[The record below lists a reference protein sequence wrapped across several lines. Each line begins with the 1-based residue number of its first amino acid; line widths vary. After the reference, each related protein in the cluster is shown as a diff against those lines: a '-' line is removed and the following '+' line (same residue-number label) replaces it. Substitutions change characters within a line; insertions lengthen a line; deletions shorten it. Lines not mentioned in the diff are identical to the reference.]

1 MAGYKNFR
9 LIIGIVTA
17 LVLTFNAVILPA
29 AALEAGSVNET
40 GSVKYIEDDR
50 SALEPAESEFAEKEE
65 NTQNDSV
72 GAEEDTQD
80 DKKENIPQEGE
91 SGQEADAPSENAGD
105 AASTNQEEV
114 REDIRPDPDTRVKL
128 WGDWREAAKLPAPT
142 GDRAEDMASAAR
154 ALLGYSLRG
163 EDSGAFC
170 WNRLLAEFC
179 LDYAEVSE
187 EALPRPEEGQDWAEL
202 LESADL
208 FRRDEEAIA
217 AGTLVFLALDGQD
230 GEGRLSVGIV
240 TEIEEGVLT
249 VVMADE
255 NGMVVSQSV
264 ARNDASFVGYCLV
277 EENSGQEAD
286 APSENAGD
294 AASTNQ
300 EEVRED
306 IRPDPDTRVKL
317 WGDWREAAK
326 LPAPTGDRAEDMASA
341 ARALL
346 GYSLR
351 GEDSGAFCWN
361 RLLAEFCLDY
371 AEVSEE
377 ALPRPEEGQDWAE
390 LLESADL
397 FRRDEEAIAA
407 GTLVFLALDGQDG
420 EGRLSVGIVT
430 EIEEGVLTVVMA
442 DENGMVVSQSVAR
455 NDASFVGYC
464 SVSERSQMCEAA
476 MRALEMVDGW
486 ALVSSEEELRSA
498 LSSSEENIKI
508 KLRDRFSV
516 GNAPLEIP
524 EGKNV
529 TMDLNGKT
537 LTNNITNNSSENSEE
552 SLFKILTGATLTIE
566 DETQGI
572 EENSAAPVKT
582 TSTGNK
588 YGNTASYK
596 NGTLTYYVTE
606 SEVTDSDTGKTTETV
621 YKYEVSVPSVPQEVS
636 VGTLDGNGKGKPIF
650 WMSGDAANLIIKG
663 GKICNSSKS
672 AIYCDSS
679 NGTVQI
685 DGGYICS
692 NSVNEIGGGA
702 AISAEKPTT
711 ININGGYIYDNTSH
725 GNGGAIT
732 AKIGS
737 TIHITGGCI
746 FENTASFDS
755 PASDGETTYGFG
767 GAIYSESANVTVSGG
782 YIFSNS
788 ARTNAEGGG
797 GAIYAQGGSVVLNG
811 GYLFDNSANGG
822 YGGAVYMKD
831 GTLTVSDSAVLAG
844 NRSVKEGGIA
854 GTGTLDAGGGAVAL
868 FGSKETIR
876 GGYITG
882 NESEKTGGGLYCRE
896 LSAVTMDGGY
906 VTNNKAQNIVCEGA
920 HTNMDG
926 GGGIRLEN
934 NSKLV
939 LNDGYITGNMA
950 CSGAG
955 ICVTGKSSDA
965 LLTMNGGYICANRNQ
980 VSCGIAG
987 HQKEGAGISI
997 REAEATVRIT
1007 SGYINNN
1014 SIAQSE
1020 DWGGGGIF
1028 CTEGAYLYIDKIL
1041 ATNNHARGFGGGLA
1055 GCPTGHV
1062 FVLGGAAAVF
1072 DNRADGTQLAG
1083 AGSTKHADKDAL
1095 ADTTFMASGY
1105 SDFFCALGGQ
1115 VQKSMLGGGMEN
1127 WKGSCDGR
1135 YVNAEGMSDGWLTAY
1150 FRMGLTANPS
1160 DAHKSVAYEAA
1171 AAGKALYIN
1180 GNESYTH
1187 GGAIM
1192 CDGFMFIG
1200 DWSKQENITVGSTM
1214 DVTAKKAFG
1223 EPRSMNVTYDS
1234 GPDGA
1239 NDHEGSACLFD
1250 HNPDTKWC
1258 NTNAEQAREGIFFHT
1273 EEPVKAIQ
1281 YSLTMA
1287 NDHERNPD
1295 RVPGAWT
1302 LYGSNDNTSWTAIDK
1317 GDAGDQNTLLR
1328 AKNGEKVTFSIM
1340 HRGEY
1345 QYYKLVFDKPGEKG
1359 VQFADFELYDLTPS
1373 PMGDKQ
1379 FAFEVYQFPASY
1391 TAVTE
1396 TAISGPSEVNS
1407 NNEGYENLFDG
1418 NTGTKWYYKGA
1429 ASPAAIIFS
1438 TDHAVKVL
1446 RYSLTT
1452 ANDHTNYADRIPK
1465 AWTLYGG
1472 DSENGEWTV
1481 IAQHTE
1487 DDNCIQNAGNEREVT
1502 FDIPN
1507 PASYQYYKLVF
1518 ESSVSTEI
1526 QFSEF
1531 KLYTGEANTQEAT
1544 LVSTGH
1550 NDAAGN
1556 ITFSNRLSF
1565 DHAGTYF
1572 FGVVEKGMEGS
1583 ITSDRHWYKV
1593 AVTVGTETE
1602 NITGSNSNRITK
1614 KNTYYIKSIKVEQ
1627 FMNTEEHAGT
1637 VTEQGLQSIW
1647 GKEWDVDGLEY
1658 INHPYHLFLS
1668 DNKDETGEAGDSS
1681 NKSVAFVN
1689 VQKEKTVN
1697 VTVEKQWASYVDA
1710 NEYYTY
1716 CVTVQLFRKN
1726 IEVEAAEWEPVGEEN
1741 VLNRAGAWK
1750 HTWYELDKN
1759 YIYSVKEKEVY
1770 YFDGSGNRKVVS
1782 PQSFTTEYSTDGET
1796 WQETSDEAA
1805 LRPND
1810 SAESGIIQIRNT
1822 KKYYPMPE
1830 TGGVGSDPF
1839 TVGGLA
1845 MVVLAAVM
1853 FLLHLRRQKKQA

>member
-1 MAGYKNFR
+1 M
-9 LIIGIVTA
+9 
-17 LVLTFNAVILPA
+17 
-29 AALEAGSVNET
+29 
-40 GSVKYIEDDR
+40 
-50 SALEPAESEFAEKEE
+50 
-65 NTQNDSV
+65 
-72 GAEEDTQD
+72 
-80 DKKENIPQEGE
+80 
-91 SGQEADAPSENAGD
+91 
-105 AASTNQEEV
+105 
-114 REDIRPDPDTRVKL
+114 
-128 WGDWREAAKLPAPT
+128 
-142 GDRAEDMASAAR
+142 
-154 ALLGYSLRG
+154 RG

-217 AGTLVFLALDGQD
+217 AGTLVFLALDGQN
-230 GEGRLSVGIV
+230 GEGRLSAGIV

-264 ARNDASFVGYCLV
+264 
-277 EENSGQEAD
+277 
-286 APSENAGD
+286 P
-294 AASTNQ
+294 
-300 EEVRED
+300 
-306 IRPDPDTRVKL
+306 
-317 WGDWREAAK
+317 
-326 LPAPTGDRAEDMASA
+326 
-341 ARALL
+341 
-346 GYSLR
+346 
-351 GEDSGAFCWN
+351 
-361 RLLAEFCLDY
+361 
-371 AEVSEE
+371 
-377 ALPRPEEGQDWAE
+377 
-390 LLESADL
+390 
-397 FRRDEEAIAA
+397 
-407 GTLVFLALDGQDG
+407 
-420 EGRLSVGIVT
+420 
-430 EIEEGVLTVVMA
+430 
-442 DENGMVVSQSVAR
+442 R

-464 SVSERSQMCEAA
+464 SVSERSQMSEAA
-476 MRALEMVDGW
+476 MLTLEMVDGW
-486 ALVSSEEELRSA
+486 TLVSSEEELRSA
-498 LSSSEENIKI
+498 LSSALSSSEENIKI
-508 KLRDRFSV
+508 RLRDSFSV
-516 GNAPLEIP
+516 VNAPLEIP
-524 EGKNV
+524 AGKNV
-529 TMDLNGKT
+529 TMDLNGQT
-537 LTNNITNNSSENSEE
+537 LTNNSSGNSAE
-552 SLFKILTGATLTIE
+552 SLFKILTRATLTIE
-566 DETQGI
+566 DGTQSI
-572 EENSAAPVKT
+572 EANSVAPVIT

-596 NGTLTYYVTE
+596 NGTLTYYVTK
-606 SEVTDSDTGKTTETV
+606 SEVTDSNTGKTTETV
-621 YKYEVSVPSVPQEVS
+621 YQYQVSVPSVPQELS
-636 VGTLDGNGKGKPIF
+636 VGTLNGNGIEKSIF
-650 WMSGDAANLIIKG
+650 WMPPDATEAHLIIKG

-672 AIYCDSS
+672 AIYCNSPNS
-679 NGTVQI
+679 TVQI
-685 DGGYICS
+685 EGGYICDNS
-692 NSVNEIGGGA
+692 VSVNEDGAGA
-702 AISAEKPTT
+702 AIIARQPTT
-711 ININGGYIYDNTSH
+711 INITGGYIYNNKSRS
-725 GNGGAIT
+725 NGGAI
-732 AKIGS
+732 AAGAGS

-746 FENTASFDS
+746 FGNTASFDS
-755 PASDGETTYGFG
+755 PASDGKTTHGFG
-767 GAIYSESANVTVSGG
+767 GAIYSEGANVTVSGG

-788 ARTNAEGGG
+788 ARTNSQGGG
-797 GAIYAQGGSVVLNG
+797 GAIYAQGSSVALNG
-811 GYLFDNSANGG
+811 GYLFDNSAQGG

-831 GTLTVSDSAVLAG
+831 GTLTVSGSAVLAG

-868 FGSKETIR
+868 FDSTAMISD
-876 GGYITG
+876 GYITG
-882 NESEKTGGGLYCRE
+882 NESEKTGGGLYCRGS
-896 LSAVTMDGGY
+896 SAVTMNGGY
-906 VTNNKAQNIVCEGA
+906 VTNNKAQNLGCDA
-920 HTNMDG
+920 HVNTDG
-926 GGGIRLEN
+926 GGGIRLEDASN
-934 NSKLV
+934 LA
-939 LNDGYITGNMA
+939 LEGGYITGNMA
-950 CSGAG
+950 GSGAG
-955 ICVTGKSSDA
+955 ICVYGESSNPM
-965 LLTMNGGYICANRNQ
+965 LTVKGGYICANRNE
-980 VSCGIAG
+980 VPCGNAK
-987 HQKEGAGISI
+987 HQQEGAGISI
-997 REAEATVRIT
+997 REVGAIVQIK

-1028 CTEGAYLYIDKIL
+1028 CTEGAYLYIDMIL

-1135 YVNAEGMSDGWLTAY
+1135 YVNAEEMSGDWLTAY

-1160 DAHKSVAYEAA
+1160 DEHKSAAYKAA
-1171 AAGKALYIN
+1171 AAGQALYIN

-1192 CDGFMFIG
+1192 CDGFMFVG
-1200 DWSKQENITVGSTM
+1200 DWSNQENITVGSTM

-1223 EPRSMNVTYDS
+1223 QPQPINVTYVS

-1239 NDHEGSACLFD
+1239 NEKEGSSCLFD
-1250 HNPDTKWC
+1250 HDPKTKWC
-1258 NTNAEQAREGIFFHT
+1258 NTNPEQAREAIFFST
-1273 EEPVKAIQ
+1273 QKPVKAIQ

-1287 NDHERNPD
+1287 NDHESNPD
-1295 RVPGAWT
+1295 RVPDAWT

-1317 GDAGDQNTLLR
+1317 GDAGDKNTLLS

-1345 QYYKLVFDKPGEKG
+1345 KYYKLVFTPGADG
-1359 VQFADFELYDLTPS
+1359 VQFADFELYDLTTS
-1373 PMGDKQ
+1373 SMGDKQ

-1391 TAVTE
+1391 TAVRE
-1396 TAISGPSEVNS
+1396 TANSGPEAVNG
-1407 NNEGYENLFDG
+1407 NEGYGNLFDG
-1418 NTGTKWYYKGA
+1418 NTGTKWYYKGDG
-1429 ASPAAIIFS
+1429 SPAAIIFS
-1438 TDHAVKVL
+1438 TDHAVKAL

-1452 ANDHTNYADRIPK
+1452 ANDHTSYAERIPK

-1472 DSENGEWTV
+1472 DSENGTWTE

-1487 DDNCIQNAGNEREVT
+1487 NDNCIKNVGNEQEVT
-1502 FDIPN
+1502 FDISN
-1507 PASYQYYKLVF
+1507 PASYQYYKLDF
-1518 ESSVSTEI
+1518 EISESTEI

-1531 KLYTGEANTQEAT
+1531 KLYTGEANTQDAT

-1572 FGVVEKGMEGS
+1572 FGVVEKSMKGS

-1593 AVTVGTETE
+1593 AVTVGTKTE
-1602 NITGSNSNRITK
+1602 NISGSNSNHITQ
-1614 KNTYYIKSIKVEQ
+1614 NTHYIKSIKVEQ
-1627 FMNTEEHAGT
+1627 FMNTEGHAGT
-1637 VTEQGLQSIW
+1637 VKEQGLQPIW
-1647 GKEWDVDGLEY
+1647 GKEWNVDGLTY

-1697 VTVEKQWASYVDA
+1697 VTVQKQWASYVDP
-1710 NEYYTY
+1710 NEYNTY

-1726 IEVEAAEWEPVGEEN
+1726 IGNEAAKWEPVGEEN

-1782 PQSFTTEYSTDGET
+1782 PQSFTTEYLTDGET
-1796 WQETSDEAA
+1796 WQETSDGAA
-1805 LRPND
+1805 FQPND
-1810 SAESGIIQIRNT
+1810 SAGSGTIQIRNT

-1830 TGGVGSDPF
+1830 TGGVGSAPF

-1853 FLLHLRRQKKQA
+1853 FLIHLRRQKKQA

>member
-17 LVLTFNAVILPA
+17 LVLTFNVVILPA

-40 GSVKYIEDDR
+40 GSVEYIGDDR
-50 SALEPAESEFAEKEE
+50 SALEPAKSEFAEKEE
-65 NTQNDSV
+65 NTQNDSVGAEEDAQDDSV

-91 SGQEADAPSENAGD
+91 SGQEAGVPSENAGD
-105 AASTNQEEV
+105 AVGTDQEEA
-114 REDIRPDPDTRVKL
+114 REDIRTDPDTRVKL
-128 WGDWREAAKLPAPT
+128 WGNWREAAKLPAPT

-187 EALPRPEEGQDWAEL
+187 ETMPRPEEGQDWAEL

-230 GEGRLSVGIV
+230 GEGRLSLGIV

-249 VVMADE
+249 IVMADE
-255 NGMVVSQSV
+255 NGTVVSQSV

-300 EEVRED
+300 EEARED
-306 IRPDPDTRVKL
+306 PDPDTRVKL
-317 WGDWREAAK
+317 WGAWREAAK

-377 ALPRPEEGQDWAE
+377 TMPRPEEGQDWAE

-420 EGRLSVGIVT
+420 EGRLSLGIVT
-430 EIEEGVLTVVMA
+430 EIEEGVLTIVMA
-442 DENGMVVSQSVAR
+442 DENGTVVSQSVAR

-464 SVSERSQMCEAA
+464 PVSERSQMCEVATLA
-476 MRALEMVDGW
+476 VDGW
-486 ALVSSEEELRSA
+486 TPVSSEEGLRSA
-498 LSSSEENIKI
+498 LSSSEGNINI
-508 KLRDRFSV
+508 RLGESFSV
-516 GNAPLEIP
+516 VNAPLEIP
-524 EGKNV
+524 KDKNV

-537 LTNNITNNSSENSEE
+537 LTNNSSENSGE

-566 DETQGI
+566 DGTPGI
-572 EENSAAPVKT
+572 EENSAPPEKT

-606 SEVTDSDTGKTTETV
+606 SQVTDSNTGKTTETV
-621 YKYEVSVPSVPQEVS
+621 YKYEVSVPSVPQEES
-636 VGTLDGNGKGKPIF
+636 VGTLDGNGKEKPIF

-679 NGTVQI
+679 DSTVQI
-685 DGGYICS
+685 EGGYICG

-702 AISAEKPTT
+702 
-711 ININGGYIYDNTSH
+711 
-725 GNGGAIT
+725 
-732 AKIGS
+732 
-737 TIHITGGCI
+737 
-746 FENTASFDS
+746 
-755 PASDGETTYGFG
+755 
-767 GAIYSESANVTVSGG
+767 IYSEGADVTVSGG

-788 ARTNAEGGG
+788 AKTNANGGG
-797 GAIYAQGGSVVLNG
+797 GAIYAQGGSVALNG

-831 GTLTVSDSAVLAG
+831 GTLTVSGSAVLAG

-868 FGSKETIR
+868 FGSKDVTIS

-906 VTNNKAQNIVCEGA
+906 VTNNKAQNYGCEGA
-920 HTNMDG
+920 HINMDG

-934 NSKLV
+934 NSNLT
-939 LNDGYITGNMA
+939 LNGGYITGNMA

-997 REAEATVRIT
+997 REAEATVHIT

-1083 AGSTKHADKDAL
+1083 AESNKHADKDAL
-1095 ADTTFMASGY
+1095 ADTTFMESGY

-1115 VQKSMLGGGMEN
+1115 VQKKMLGGGMEN

-1135 YVNAEGMSDGWLTAY
+1135 YVNAKDMSGDWLTAY

-1160 DAHKSVAYEAA
+1160 DADKSEAYAA
-1171 AAGKALYIN
+1171 AAADQAALYMN

-1200 DWSKQENITVGSTM
+1200 DWSEQENITVGSTM

-1223 EPRSMNVTYDS
+1223 QPQTIDVIYDG
-1234 GPDGA
+1234 GPTGA
-1239 NDHEGSACLFD
+1239 NDQEGSACLFD
-1250 HNPDTKWC
+1250 HDSNTKWC
-1258 NTNAEQAREGIFFHT
+1258 NINVEQAREEIVFHT
-1273 EEPVKAIQ
+1273 NEPVKAIQ

-1287 NDHERNPD
+1287 NDHESNPN

-1302 LYGSNDNTSWTAIDK
+1302 LYGSKDNTSWTAIDK
-1317 GDAGDQNTLLR
+1317 GDAGDQNTLLS
-1328 AKNGEKVTFSIM
+1328 AQNGEKVTFSIM

-1345 QYYKLVFDKPGEKG
+1345 KYYKLVFDTPGKEG
-1359 VQFADFELYDLTPS
+1359 VQFADFELYDLTTLS
-1373 PMGDKQ
+1373 MGDKQ

-1396 TAISGPSEVNS
+1396 TAISGPGEVNS
-1407 NNEGYENLFDG
+1407 NSEGYEKLFDG
-1418 NTGTKWYYKGA
+1418 DAGTKWYYNGA
-1429 ASPAAIIFS
+1429 ASPDAIIFR
-1438 TDHAVKVL
+1438 TNHAVKAL

-1452 ANDHTNYADRIPK
+1452 ANDHKNYPGRIPE

-1472 DSENGEWTV
+1472 DSENGKWTV

-1487 DDNCIQNAGNEREVT
+1487 NDKCIENAGNQQEVT

-1507 PASYQYYKLVF
+1507 PASYQYYKLAFV
-1518 ESSVSTEI
+1518 SSVSTEI

-1531 KLYTGEANTQEAT
+1531 KLYTGEANTQDPT
-1544 LVSTGH
+1544 RVSTGH

-1556 ITFSNRLSF
+1556 ITFGNRLSF

-1572 FGVVEKGMEGS
+1572 FGVVEERMEGS

-1602 NITGSNSNRITK
+1602 NITGSNST

-1627 FMNTEEHAGT
+1627 FMNTEGHAGM
-1637 VTEQGLQSIW
+1637 VEEQGSQLIW

-1681 NKSVAFVN
+1681 NQSVAFVN
-1689 VQKEKTVN
+1689 VQKEETVN
-1697 VTVEKQWASYVDA
+1697 VTVQKQWASYVDA

-1716 CVTVQLFRKN
+1716 CVTVQLFRKSIGN
-1726 IEVEAAEWEPVGEEN
+1726 EAADWETVGEEN

-1759 YIYSVKEKEVY
+1759 YIYSVQEMEVY
-1770 YFDGSGNRKVVS
+1770 YFDGSGTRKVVS
-1782 PQSFTTEYSTDGET
+1782 PQSFTTEYSTGGET
-1796 WQETSDEAA
+1796 WQETFDGAA
-1805 LRPND
+1805 FRPND
-1810 SAESGIIQIRNT
+1810 SAGSGFIQIRNT

-1853 FLLHLRRQKKQA
+1853 FLMHLRRQKKQA

>member
-40 GSVKYIEDDR
+40 GSVEYIGDDR

-91 SGQEADAPSENAGD
+91 SGQETDAPSENAGD
-105 AASTNQEEV
+105 AASTNQEEA
-114 REDIRPDPDTRVKL
+114 REDIRPDPDTPVKL

-187 EALPRPEEGQDWAEL
+187 EALPRPEEVQDWAEL

-208 FRRDEEAIA
+208 LRRDEEAIA

-264 ARNDASFVGYCLV
+264 ARN
-277 EENSGQEAD
+277 N
-286 APSENAGD
+286 
-294 AASTNQ
+294 
-300 EEVRED
+300 
-306 IRPDPDTRVKL
+306 
-317 WGDWREAAK
+317 
-326 LPAPTGDRAEDMASA
+326 
-341 ARALL
+341 
-346 GYSLR
+346 
-351 GEDSGAFCWN
+351 
-361 RLLAEFCLDY
+361 
-371 AEVSEE
+371 
-377 ALPRPEEGQDWAE
+377 
-390 LLESADL
+390 
-397 FRRDEEAIAA
+397 
-407 GTLVFLALDGQDG
+407 
-420 EGRLSVGIVT
+420 
-430 EIEEGVLTVVMA
+430 
-442 DENGMVVSQSVAR
+442 
-455 NDASFVGYC
+455 ASFVGYC

-476 MRALEMVDGW
+476 MLAVDGW
-486 ALVSSEEELRSA
+486 APVSSEEELRRA
-498 LSSSEENIKI
+498 LSSSEKNIKI
-508 KLRDRFSV
+508 ILRGSFSV
-516 GNAPLEIP
+516 VSAPLEIP
-524 EGKNV
+524 ENKNV

-537 LTNNITNNSSENSEE
+537 LTNNSSENSEG

-566 DETQGI
+566 DGTQGI

-596 NGTLTYYVTE
+596 DGTLTYYVTE
-606 SEVTDSDTGKTTETV
+606 SQVTDSDTGKTTETV

-636 VGTLDGNGKGKPIF
+636 VGTLDGNGKEKPIF

-679 NGTVQI
+679 DSTVQI
-685 DGGYICS
+685 DGGYICG

-702 AISAEKPTT
+702 AISAKKGTT
-711 ININGGYIYDNTSH
+711 IHINGGYIYNNTSQ
-725 GNGGAIT
+725 GN
-732 AKIGS
+732 
-737 TIHITGGCI
+737 
-746 FENTASFDS
+746 
-755 PASDGETTYGFG
+755 G
-767 GAIYSESANVTVSGG
+767 GAIYSEGADVTVSGG

-788 ARTNAEGGG
+788 ARTNSEGGG
-797 GAIYAQGGSVVLNG
+797 GAIYAQGGSVTLNG

-831 GTLTVSDSAVLAG
+831 GTLTVSDPAVLAG
-844 NRSVKEGGIA
+844 NRSVKEGGME

-868 FGSKETIR
+868 FGSTHVTIS

-882 NESEKTGGGLYCRE
+882 NEYEKTGGGLYCRE
-896 LSAVTMDGGY
+896 SSAVTMDGGY

-920 HTNMDG
+920 HTNEDG
-926 GGGIRLEN
+926 GGGIRLEDKSN
-934 NSKLV
+934 LV

-950 CSGAG
+950 GSGAG
-955 ICVTGKSSDA
+955 ICVKGNSSNA
-965 LLTMNGGYICANRNQ
+965 MLTMNGGYICANRNQ

-987 HQKEGAGISI
+987 HQQEGAGISI
-997 REAEATVRIT
+997 RKDGAIVRIT

-1028 CTEGAYLYIDKIL
+1028 CTEGAYLYIEMIL

-1095 ADTTFMASGY
+1095 ADTTFMESGY

-1115 VQKSMLGGGMEN
+1115 VQTKMLGGGMEN

-1160 DAHKSVAYEAA
+1160 DADKSAAYEAA
-1171 AAGKALYIN
+1171 AAGQALYIN

-1192 CDGFMFIG
+1192 CDGFMFVG
-1200 DWSKQENITVGSTM
+1200 DWSEQENITVGSTM

-1223 EPRSMNVTYDS
+1223 QPRPIDVIYDG
-1234 GPDGA
+1234 GPTGA
-1239 NDHEGSACLFD
+1239 NAQEGSACLFD

-1258 NTNAEQAREGIFFHT
+1258 NINVEQAREEIVFHT
-1273 EEPVKAIQ
+1273 KEPVKAIQ

-1287 NDHERNPD
+1287 KDHERNPN

-1302 LYGSNDNTSWTAIDK
+1302 LYGSKDNASWTAIDK
-1317 GDAGDQNTLLR
+1317 GDAGDQNTLLS

-1345 QYYKLVFDKPGEKG
+1345 QYYKLVFDIPGEKG

-1373 PMGDKQ
+1373 SMGDKQ
-1379 FAFEVYQFPASY
+1379 FAFEIYQFPASY

-1396 TAISGPSEVNS
+1396 TAISGPEEVNG
-1407 NNEGYENLFDG
+1407 NNEGYKNLFDG
-1418 NTGTKWYYKGA
+1418 DTGTKWYYKGA
-1429 ASPAAIIFS
+1429 ASPAAIIFR
-1438 TDHAVKVL
+1438 TNHAVKAL

-1452 ANDHTNYADRIPK
+1452 ANDHTNYPERIPK

-1472 DSENGEWTV
+1472 DSENGTWTE

-1487 DDNCIQNAGNEREVT
+1487 DDNCFENAGNEQEVT

-1507 PASYQYYKLVF
+1507 PASYQYYKLAFV
-1518 ESSVSTEI
+1518 SSVSTKI

-1531 KLYTGEANTQEAT
+1531 KLYTGEANTQEEPT

-1550 NDAAGN
+1550 NDAEGN

-1572 FGVVEKGMEGS
+1572 FGVVEEGMEGS

-1602 NITGSNSNRITK
+1602 NVIGSNSNRITK
-1614 KNTYYIKSIKVEQ
+1614 NTYYMKSIKVEQ
-1627 FMNTEEHAGT
+1627 FMNTEGHAGR
-1637 VTEQGLQSIW
+1637 VEEQGSQLIW
-1647 GKEWDVDGLEY
+1647 GEEWDVNGLEY

-1668 DNKDETGEAGDSS
+1668 DNKNGTGEAGDSS
-1681 NKSVAFVN
+1681 NQSVAFVN

-1697 VTVEKQWASYVDA
+1697 VVNVTVQKQWASYVDA

-1716 CVTVQLFRKN
+1716 CVTVQLFKKN
-1726 IEVEAAEWEPVGEEN
+1726 NEAAGWEPVGEEN

-1759 YIYSVKEKEVY
+1759 YIYSVQEKEVY

-1782 PQSFTTEYSTDGET
+1782 PQSFTTEYSTGGET
-1796 WQETSDEAA
+1796 WQETFDGATF
-1805 LRPND
+1805 RPND
-1810 SAESGIIQIRNT
+1810 SAGSGSIQIRNT

-1839 TVGGLA
+1839 TAGGLA

-1853 FLLHLRRQKKQA
+1853 FLMHLRRQKKQA

>member
-17 LVLTFNAVILPA
+17 LVLTFNAVFLPA

-114 REDIRPDPDTRVKL
+114 REDIRPDPDTPVKL

-217 AGTLVFLALDGQD
+217 AGTLVFLALDGQN

-249 VVMADE
+249 IVLADE
-255 NGMVVSQSV
+255 NGTVVSQSV

-277 EENSGQEAD
+277 EENSGQETD

-306 IRPDPDTRVKL
+306 IRPDPDTPVKL

-407 GTLVFLALDGQDG
+407 GTLVFLALDKQDG

-430 EIEEGVLTVVMA
+430 EIEAGVLTVVMA

-476 MRALEMVDGW
+476 MFALEMVDGW
-486 ALVSSEEELRSA
+486 ALVSGEEELRRA
-498 LSSSEENIKI
+498 LSSSEKNINI
-508 KLRDRFSV
+508 KLRGSFSV
-516 GNAPLEIP
+516 VNAPLEIP

-529 TMDLNGKT
+529 TMNLNGKT
-537 LTNNITNNSSENSEE
+537 LTNNSSENSEE

-572 EENSAAPVKT
+572 EENSADPVIT

-588 YGNTASYK
+588 YGNTASYE

-606 SEVTDSDTGKTTETV
+606 SEITDSNTGKTTETV

-679 NGTVQI
+679 DSTVQI

-702 AISAEKPTT
+702 
-711 ININGGYIYDNTSH
+711 
-725 GNGGAIT
+725 
-732 AKIGS
+732 
-737 TIHITGGCI
+737 
-746 FENTASFDS
+746 
-755 PASDGETTYGFG
+755 
-767 GAIYSESANVTVSGG
+767 IYSEGADVTVSGG

-788 ARTNAEGGG
+788 AKTNSEGGG

-822 YGGAVYMKD
+822 YGGAVYMKG
-831 GTLTVSDSAVLAG
+831 GTLTVSGSAVLAG

-868 FGSKETIR
+868 FGSTVTIS

-920 HTNMDG
+920 HINMDG
-926 GGGIRLEN
+926 GGGIRLED
-934 NSKLV
+934 NSNLT
-939 LNDGYITGNMA
+939 LNGGYITGNMA

-965 LLTMNGGYICANRNQ
+965 LLTMKGGYICANRNQ
-980 VSCGIAG
+980 VKCGIAG

-997 REAEATVRIT
+997 REAEATVHIT

-1083 AGSTKHADKDAL
+1083 AESNKHADKDAL
-1095 ADTTFMASGY
+1095 ADTTFMESGY

-1115 VQKSMLGGGMEN
+1115 VQKRMLGDGMEN

-1135 YVNAEGMSDGWLTAY
+1135 YVNAEDMSGEWLTAY

-1160 DAHKSVAYEAA
+1160 DEHKSAAYGAA
-1171 AAGKALYIN
+1171 AAGQALYMN
-1180 GNESYTH
+1180 GNESSTH

-1200 DWSKQENITVGSTM
+1200 DWSHQENITVGSTM

-1223 EPRSMNVTYDS
+1223 QPQTIDVIYDG
-1234 GPDGA
+1234 GPNGA
-1239 NDHEGSACLFD
+1239 NAQESSACLFD

-1258 NTNAEQAREGIFFHT
+1258 NTNVEEACEEIVFHT
-1273 EEPVKAIQ
+1273 KEPVKAIQ

-1287 NDHERNPD
+1287 NDHESNPN
-1295 RVPGAWT
+1295 RVPDAWT
-1302 LYGSNDNTSWTAIDK
+1302 LYGSKDNTSWTAIDK
-1317 GDAGDQNTLLR
+1317 GDAGDKNTLLS
-1328 AKNGEKVTFSIM
+1328 AQNGEKVTFSIM

-1345 QYYKLVFDKPGEKG
+1345 QYYKLVFDTPGARG
-1359 VQFADFELYDLTPS
+1359 VQFADFELYDLATS

-1379 FAFEVYQFPASY
+1379 FAFEIYQFPASY

-1396 TAISGPSEVNS
+1396 TAISGPGEVNS
-1407 NNEGYENLFDG
+1407 NSEGYENLFDG
-1418 NTGTKWYYKGA
+1418 KTGTKWYYEGS

-1438 TDHAVKVL
+1438 TDRAVKAL
-1446 RYSLTT
+1446 RYSLAT
-1452 ANDHTNYADRIPK
+1452 ANDHTNYPERIPK
-1465 AWTLYGG
+1465 AWTLSGG
-1472 DSENGEWTV
+1472 DSENGTWTV

-1487 DDNCIQNAGNEREVT
+1487 NDNCIQNAGNQQEVT
-1502 FDIPN
+1502 FDIPD
-1507 PASYQYYKLVF
+1507 PASYQYYKLDF
-1518 ESSVSTEI
+1518 ESTEI

-1531 KLYTGEANTQEAT
+1531 KLYTGEANTQGAT

-1556 ITFSNRLSF
+1556 ITFGNRLSF

-1572 FGVVEKGMEGS
+1572 FGVVEEGMEGS

-1593 AVTVGTETE
+1593 AVTVGTRTE
-1602 NITGSNSNRITK
+1602 NITGSNST

-1627 FMNTEEHAGT
+1627 FMNTEGHAGT
-1637 VTEQGLQSIW
+1637 VEEQGSQLIW
-1647 GKEWDVDGLEY
+1647 GKEWVVDGLEY

-1668 DNKDETGEAGDSS
+1668 DNEGETGEAGDSS
-1681 NKSVAFVN
+1681 NESVAFVN
-1689 VQKEKTVN
+1689 VQKEETVNVVN
-1697 VTVEKQWASYVDA
+1697 VTVQKQWASYVDA

-1726 IEVEAAEWEPVGEEN
+1726 NEAAEWEPVGEGN

-1759 YIYSVKEKEVY
+1759 YIYSVQEKEVY
-1770 YFDGSGNRKVVS
+1770 YFDGSGNRKVVP
-1782 PQSFTTEYSTDGET
+1782 PQSFTTEYSTGGVT
-1796 WQETSDEAA
+1796 WQETFDGATF
-1805 LRPND
+1805 RPND
-1810 SAESGIIQIRNT
+1810 SAGSGTIQIRNT

-1853 FLLHLRRQKKQA
+1853 FLMHLRRQKKQA

>member
-1 MAGYKNFR
+1 M
-9 LIIGIVTA
+9 
-17 LVLTFNAVILPA
+17 
-29 AALEAGSVNET
+29 
-40 GSVKYIEDDR
+40 
-50 SALEPAESEFAEKEE
+50 
-65 NTQNDSV
+65 
-72 GAEEDTQD
+72 
-80 DKKENIPQEGE
+80 
-91 SGQEADAPSENAGD
+91 
-105 AASTNQEEV
+105 
-114 REDIRPDPDTRVKL
+114 
-128 WGDWREAAKLPAPT
+128 
-142 GDRAEDMASAAR
+142 
-154 ALLGYSLRG
+154 RG

-217 AGTLVFLALDGQD
+217 AGTLVFLALDGQN
-230 GEGRLSVGIV
+230 GEGRLS
-240 TEIEEGVLT
+240 L
-249 VVMADE
+249 
-255 NGMVVSQSV
+255 
-264 ARNDASFVGYCLV
+264 
-277 EENSGQEAD
+277 
-286 APSENAGD
+286 
-294 AASTNQ
+294 
-300 EEVRED
+300 
-306 IRPDPDTRVKL
+306 
-317 WGDWREAAK
+317 
-326 LPAPTGDRAEDMASA
+326 
-341 ARALL
+341 
-346 GYSLR
+346 
-351 GEDSGAFCWN
+351 
-361 RLLAEFCLDY
+361 
-371 AEVSEE
+371 
-377 ALPRPEEGQDWAE
+377 
-390 LLESADL
+390 
-397 FRRDEEAIAA
+397 
-407 GTLVFLALDGQDG
+407 
-420 EGRLSVGIVT
+420 GIVT

-476 MRALEMVDGW
+476 MLAVDGW
-486 ALVSSEEELRSA
+486 ELVSSEEELRRA
-498 LSSSEENIKI
+498 LSSSEKNIQI
-508 KLRDRFSV
+508 KLRGSFSV
-516 GNAPLEIP
+516 VNAPLEIP
-524 EGKNV
+524 ENKDV
-529 TMDLNGKT
+529 TMNLNGKT
-537 LTNNITNNSSENSEE
+537 LTNNSSENSEG

-566 DETQGI
+566 DGTQSI
-572 EENSAAPVKT
+572 EENSADPEIT

-596 NGTLTYYVTE
+596 DGTLTYYVTE
-606 SEVTDSDTGKTTETV
+606 SQVTDSDTGKTTETV
-621 YKYEVSVPSVPQEVS
+621 YRHEVSVPSVPQEVS
-636 VGTLDGNGKGKPIF
+636 VGTLDGNGKEKPIF
-650 WMSGDAANLIIKG
+650 WMSGDAAKLIIKG

-679 NGTVQI
+679 DSTVQI
-685 DGGYICS
+685 DGGYICN

-702 AISAEKPTT
+702 AISAKKGTT
-711 ININGGYIYDNTSH
+711 IHINGGYIYNNTSQ
-725 GNGGAIT
+725 GN
-732 AKIGS
+732 
-737 TIHITGGCI
+737 
-746 FENTASFDS
+746 
-755 PASDGETTYGFG
+755 G
-767 GAIYSESANVTVSGG
+767 GAIYSEGADVTVSGG

-788 ARTNAEGGG
+788 ARTNSEGGG
-797 GAIYAQGGSVVLNG
+797 GAIYAQGGSVALNG
-811 GYLFDNSANGG
+811 GYLFDNSARGG

-844 NRSVKEGGIA
+844 NRSVKEGGVA

-868 FGSKETIR
+868 FGSADVTIS

-896 LSAVTMDGGY
+896 SSAVTMNSGY

-920 HTNMDG
+920 HTNEDG
-926 GGGIRLEN
+926 GGGIRLEEESN
-934 NSKLV
+934 LV

-950 CSGAG
+950 GSGAG
-955 ICVTGKSSDA
+955 ICVKGNSSNA
-965 LLTMNGGYICANRNQ
+965 MLTMNGGYICANRNQ

-997 REAEATVRIT
+997 REAEATVHIT

-1083 AGSTKHADKDAL
+1083 AESNKHADKDAL
-1095 ADTTFMASGY
+1095 ADTTFMESGY

-1115 VQKSMLGGGMEN
+1115 VQKKMLGGGMEN
-1127 WKGSCDGR
+1127 WRGSCDGR
-1135 YVNAEGMSDGWLTAY
+1135 YVNAEGMSGEWLTAY
-1150 FRMGLTANPS
+1150 FRMGLTANPN
-1160 DAHKSVAYEAA
+1160 DAHKSAAYEAA
-1171 AAGKALYIN
+1171 AAGKALYMN

-1192 CDGFMFIG
+1192 CDGFMFVG
-1200 DWSKQENITVGSTM
+1200 DWSVEENITVGSTM

-1223 EPRSMNVTYDS
+1223 QPKPIPVTYDS
-1234 GPDGA
+1234 GPTGA
-1239 NDHEGSACLFD
+1239 NDQEGSSCLFD
-1250 HNPDTKWC
+1250 RNPNTKWC
-1258 NTNAEQAREGIFFHT
+1258 NINVEQAREEIVFHT

-1287 NDHERNPD
+1287 NDHESNPN

-1302 LYGSNDNTSWTAIDK
+1302 LYGSKDKASWTAIDK
-1317 GDAGDQNTLLR
+1317 GDAGDKNTLLS
-1328 AKNGEKVTFSIM
+1328 AKNREKVTFSIM

-1345 QYYKLVFDKPGEKG
+1345 QYYKLVFDTPGKEG
-1359 VQFADFELYDLTPS
+1359 VQFADFELYDLTTLS
-1373 PMGDKQ
+1373 MGDKQ
-1379 FAFEVYQFPASY
+1379 FAFEVYQFTASY

-1396 TAISGPSEVNS
+1396 TAISGPGEVNG
-1407 NNEGYENLFDG
+1407 NNEGYEKLFDG
-1418 NTGTKWYYKGA
+1418 DTGTKWYYEGD
-1429 ASPAAIIFS
+1429 ASPADIIFS
-1438 TDHAVKVL
+1438 TDHAVKAL

-1452 ANDHTNYADRIPK
+1452 ANDHTDYPDRIPK

-1472 DSENGEWTV
+1472 DSENGTWTV

-1487 DDNCIQNAGNEREVT
+1487 DDDCFQNVGNEQEVT
-1502 FDIPN
+1502 FDIPD
-1507 PASYQYYKLVF
+1507 PASYQYYKLDF
-1518 ESSVSTEI
+1518 ESAKI
-1526 QFSEF
+1526 QFSDF
-1531 KLYTGEANTQEAT
+1531 KLYTGEANTQEPI

-1556 ITFSNRLSF
+1556 ITFGNRLSF

-1572 FGVVEKGMEGS
+1572 FGVVEEGMEGS

-1593 AVTVGTETE
+1593 AVTVGTKTE

-1614 KNTYYIKSIKVEQ
+1614 NTYYIQSIKVEQ
-1627 FMNTEEHAGT
+1627 FMNTEGHADM
-1637 VTEQGLQSIW
+1637 VQEQGLQSIW
-1647 GKEWDVDGLEY
+1647 EKEWEVNGLEY

-1668 DNKDETGEAGDSS
+1668 DNEDETGAAGDSS
-1681 NKSVAFVN
+1681 NESVAFVN
-1689 VQKEKTVN
+1689 VQKEETVN
-1697 VTVEKQWASYVDA
+1697 VTVQKQWASYVDA

-1716 CVTVQLFRKN
+1716 CVTVQLFKKN
-1726 IEVEAAEWEPVGEEN
+1726 IDDEAAGWEPVGEN

-1750 HTWYELDKN
+1750 HTWYELEKN
-1759 YIYSVKEKEVY
+1759 YIYSVQEKEVY

-1782 PQSFTTEYSTDGET
+1782 PQSFTTEYSTGGET
-1796 WQETSDEAA
+1796 WQETFDGATF
-1805 LRPND
+1805 RPND
-1810 SAESGIIQIRNT
+1810 SAGSGIIQIRNT

-1839 TVGGLA
+1839 TAGGLA

-1853 FLLHLRRQKKQA
+1853 FFMHLRRQKKQA

>member
-40 GSVKYIEDDR
+40 GSVEYIEDDR

-72 GAEEDTQD
+72 EAEEDTQGDKKENIPQEGESGQEAGAPSENAKDAAGTDQGEVREDIRSAGAEEDTQG

-105 AASTNQEEV
+105 AVSTNQEEV
-114 REDIRPDPDTRVKL
+114 REDVRPDPDTRVKL

-142 GDRAEDMASAAR
+142 GDRAEDIASAAR

-179 LDYAEVSE
+179 LDYAEVSA
-187 EALPRPEEGQDWAEL
+187 EALPRPEKGQDWAEL
-202 LESADL
+202 LERADL

-217 AGTLVFLALDGQD
+217 AGTLVFLALDGQN

-249 VVMADE
+249 AVMADE
-255 NGMVVSQSV
+255 NG
-264 ARNDASFVGYCLV
+264 
-277 EENSGQEAD
+277 
-286 APSENAGD
+286 
-294 AASTNQ
+294 T
-300 EEVRED
+300 
-306 IRPDPDTRVKL
+306 
-317 WGDWREAAK
+317 
-326 LPAPTGDRAEDMASA
+326 
-341 ARALL
+341 
-346 GYSLR
+346 
-351 GEDSGAFCWN
+351 
-361 RLLAEFCLDY
+361 
-371 AEVSEE
+371 
-377 ALPRPEEGQDWAE
+377 
-390 LLESADL
+390 
-397 FRRDEEAIAA
+397 
-407 GTLVFLALDGQDG
+407 
-420 EGRLSVGIVT
+420 
-430 EIEEGVLTVVMA
+430 
-442 DENGMVVSQSVAR
+442 VVSQSVAR

-464 SVSERSQMCEAA
+464 SVSERSQMCEVA
-476 MRALEMVDGW
+476 MLALGMVDGW

-508 KLRDRFSV
+508 KLCDRFSV
-516 GNAPLEIP
+516 VNTPLEIP
-524 EGKNV
+524 ENKNV

-537 LTNNITNNSSENSEE
+537 LTNNSSENSEG
-552 SLFKILTGATLTIE
+552 SLFNILTGATLTIE
-566 DETQGI
+566 DGTQSI
-572 EENSAAPVKT
+572 EENSAAPVIT

-588 YGNTASYK
+588 YGNTASYE

-606 SEVTDSDTGKTTETV
+606 SKVTDSNTGKTTETV
-621 YKYEVSVPSVPQEVS
+621 YRHEVSVPSVPQEVS
-636 VGTLDGNGKGKPIF
+636 VGTLDGNGIGKPIF
-650 WMSGDAANLIIKG
+650 WMSGDAAKLIIKG
-663 GKICNSSKS
+663 GKICNSSKI

-679 NGTVQI
+679 NSTVQI

-692 NSVNEIGGGA
+692 NSVHEIGGGA

-711 ININGGYIYDNTSH
+711 IHINGGYIYDNTSH

-732 AKIGS
+732 AKTES
-737 TIHITGGCI
+737 AIHITGGCI
-746 FENTASFDS
+746 FENTAFFDS

-767 GAIYSESANVTVSGG
+767 GAIYSEGADVTVSGG

-788 ARTNAEGGG
+788 ARTNSKGGG

-868 FGSKETIR
+868 FGSKDVTIR

-896 LSAVTMDGGY
+896 SSAVTMDSGY
-906 VTNNKAQNIVCEGA
+906 VTNNKAQNLGSEDA
-920 HTNMDG
+920 HINTDG
-926 GGGIRLEN
+926 GGGIRLEEK
-934 NSKLV
+934 SKLA
-939 LNDGYITGNMA
+939 LNGGYITGNMA
-950 CSGAG
+950 GSGAG

-980 VSCGIAG
+980 VSCGIAS
-987 HQKEGAGISI
+987 HQQEGAGISI
-997 REAEATVRIT
+997 REEGATVHIT
-1007 SGYINNN
+1007 RGYINNN

-1028 CTEGAYLYIDKIL
+1028 CTEGAYLYIDMIL

-1115 VQKSMLGGGMEN
+1115 VQKRMLGGGMEN

-1160 DAHKSVAYEAA
+1160 DADKSAAYKA
-1171 AAGKALYIN
+1171 AAGQALYIN

-1187 GGAIM
+1187 GGAVM

-1200 DWSKQENITVGSTM
+1200 DWSEQENITVGSTM

-1223 EPRSMNVTYDS
+1223 QPEPIHVTYDS
-1234 GPDGA
+1234 GPTGA
-1239 NDHEGSACLFD
+1239 NDQEGSACLFD

-1258 NTNAEQAREGIFFHT
+1258 NTNVEQAREEIFFHT

-1287 NDHERNPD
+1287 KDHERYPN

-1302 LYGSNDNTSWTAIDK
+1302 LYGSNDNASWTAIDK
-1317 GDAGDQNTLLR
+1317 GDAGDKNTLVS

-1340 HRGEY
+1340 HRGKY
-1345 QYYKLVFDKPGEKG
+1345 QYYRLVFDSPGEKG
-1359 VQFADFELYDLTPS
+1359 VQFADFELIDVTTS
-1373 PMGDKQ
+1373 SMGDKQ

-1396 TAISGPSEVNS
+1396 TAISGPGDVNS
-1407 NNEGYENLFDG
+1407 NNEGYKNLFDG
-1418 NTGTKWYYKGA
+1418 NTGTKWYYEGA

-1438 TDHAVKVL
+1438 TDRVVKAL

-1452 ANDHTNYADRIPK
+1452 ANDHTNYPDRIPK

-1472 DSENGEWTV
+1472 DSENGTWTV

-1487 DDNCIQNAGNEREVT
+1487 DDNCFENVGNEQEVT

-1518 ESSVSTEI
+1518 ESSESTEI

-1556 ITFSNRLSF
+1556 ITFGNRLSF

-1593 AVTVGTETE
+1593 AVTVGTRTE
-1602 NITGSNSNRITK
+1602 NITGSDPDRIT

-1627 FMNTEEHAGT
+1627 FMNTEGHAGM
-1637 VTEQGLQSIW
+1637 VTEQGLRLIW

-1658 INHPYHLFLS
+1658 INHPHHLFLS
-1668 DNKDETGEAGDSS
+1668 DNQEETGEAGDSG
-1681 NKSVAFVN
+1681 NESVAFVN

-1697 VTVEKQWASYVDA
+1697 VTVQKQWASYVDA

-1726 IEVEAAEWEPVGEEN
+1726 IGNEAAEWEPVGGEN

-1759 YIYSVKEKEVY
+1759 YIYSVQEKEVY

-1782 PQSFTTEYSTDGET
+1782 PQSFTTEYSTGGET
-1796 WQETSDEAA
+1796 WQETSDGAA
-1805 LRPND
+1805 FRPND
-1810 SAESGIIQIRNT
+1810 SAGSGIIQIRNT

-1853 FLLHLRRQKKQA
+1853 FLMHLRRQKKQA

>member
-9 LIIGIVTA
+9 LIIGIVTTMA
-17 LVLTFNAVILPA
+17 LTFNAVILPA
-29 AALEAGSVNET
+29 AALEVGSVNET
-40 GSVKYIEDDR
+40 GSVEYIEDDR

-65 NTQNDSV
+65 NTQN
-72 GAEEDTQD
+72 

-105 AASTNQEEV
+105 AASTNQEEM

-208 FRRDEEAIA
+208 FRRDEEAI
-217 AGTLVFLALDGQD
+217 V
-230 GEGRLSVGIV
+230 
-240 TEIEEGVLT
+240 
-249 VVMADE
+249 
-255 NGMVVSQSV
+255 
-264 ARNDASFVGYCLV
+264 
-277 EENSGQEAD
+277 
-286 APSENAGD
+286 
-294 AASTNQ
+294 
-300 EEVRED
+300 
-306 IRPDPDTRVKL
+306 
-317 WGDWREAAK
+317 
-326 LPAPTGDRAEDMASA
+326 
-341 ARALL
+341 
-346 GYSLR
+346 
-351 GEDSGAFCWN
+351 
-361 RLLAEFCLDY
+361 
-371 AEVSEE
+371 
-377 ALPRPEEGQDWAE
+377 
-390 LLESADL
+390 
-397 FRRDEEAIAA
+397 A

-464 SVSERSQMCEAA
+464 SVSERSQMYEAA
-476 MRALEMVDGW
+476 MPALEMDDGW

-498 LSSSEENIKI
+498 LSSSEEPIQI
-508 KLRDRFSV
+508 KLRDSFPV
-516 GNAPLEIP
+516 VNAPLVIP
-524 EGKNV
+524 ENKNV
-529 TMDLNGKT
+529 TMVLNGQT

-552 SLFKILTGATLTIE
+552 SLFKILTRATLTIE
-566 DETQGI
+566 DGTQDI
-572 EENSAAPVKT
+572 EENSAPPVKT

-588 YGNTASYK
+588 YGNTASYE

-606 SEVTDSDTGKTTETV
+606 SKVTDSNTGKTTETV
-621 YKYEVSVPSVPQEVS
+621 DQYEVPVPSVPQEVS
-636 VGTLDGNGKGKPIF
+636 VGTLDGNGKEKPIF
-650 WMSGDAANLIIKG
+650 WMSGEEANLIIKG

-679 NGTVQI
+679 RSTVQI
-685 DGGYICS
+685 DGGYICN

-711 ININGGYIYDNTSH
+711 INITGGYIYNNTS
-725 GNGGAIT
+725 
-732 AKIGS
+732 
-737 TIHITGGCI
+737 
-746 FENTASFDS
+746 
-755 PASDGETTYGFG
+755 YGFG
-767 GAIYSESANVTVSGG
+767 GAIYSEGADVTVSGG

-788 ARTNAEGGG
+788 AKTNANGGG
-797 GAIYAQGGSVVLNG
+797 GAIYAQGGSVALNG
-811 GYLFDNSANGG
+811 GYLFDNSAKGS

-831 GTLTVSDSAVLAG
+831 GTLTVSGSAVLAG

-868 FGSKETIR
+868 FGSKVTIS

-896 LSAVTMDGGY
+896 LSAVTMNGGY

-920 HTNMDG
+920 HSNMDG

-934 NSKLV
+934 NSKLT
-939 LNDGYITGNMA
+939 LNGGYITGNMA

-955 ICVTGKSSDA
+955 ICVTGKSNDA
-965 LLTMNGGYICANRNQ
+965 LLTMNGGYICANRNE
-980 VSCGIAG
+980 VSCGKPE

-997 REAEATVRIT
+997 REAEATVHIT
-1007 SGYINNN
+1007 RGYINNN

-1062 FVLGGAAAVF
+1062 FVLGSAAAVF
-1072 DNRADGTQLAG
+1072 DNRANGTQLAG
-1083 AGSTKHADKDAL
+1083 AESNKHADQDAL
-1095 ADTTFMASGY
+1095 TDTTFMTSGY

-1115 VQKSMLGGGMEN
+1115 VHKSMLGGGMEN
-1127 WKGSCDGR
+1127 WRGSCDGR

-1150 FRMGLTANPS
+1150 FRMGLTANPT
-1160 DAHKSVAYEAA
+1160 DADKSTAYKAA
-1171 AAGKALYIN
+1171 ADGQALYIN

-1187 GGAIM
+1187 GGAVM
-1192 CDGFMFIG
+1192 CNGFMFVG
-1200 DWSKQENITVGSTM
+1200 DWSEQENITVGSTM

-1223 EPRSMNVTYDS
+1223 QPQTIKVTYDG

-1239 NDHEGSACLFD
+1239 NDKEGSACLFD
-1250 HNPDTKWC
+1250 NDPNTKWC
-1258 NTNAEQAREGIFFHT
+1258 NTDAEQARKEILFHT
-1273 EEPVKAIQ
+1273 EKPVKAIQ

-1287 NDHERNPD
+1287 NDHESNPD

-1302 LYGSNDNTSWTAIDK
+1302 LYGSNDNASWTDIDK

-1345 QYYKLVFDKPGEKG
+1345 QYYKLVFDTPGTDG

-1396 TAISGPSEVNS
+1396 TAISGPVKVND
-1407 NNEGYENLFDG
+1407 NNEEYENLFDG
-1418 NTGTKWYYKGA
+1418 NTDTKWYYKGA
-1429 ASPAAIIFS
+1429 GSPDAIIFS
-1438 TDHAVKVL
+1438 TDHAVKAL

-1452 ANDHTNYADRIPK
+1452 ANDHTSYLDRIPK
-1465 AWTLYGG
+1465 AWTLSGG
-1472 DSENGEWTV
+1472 DSVDGTWTV

-1487 DDNCIQNAGNEREVT
+1487 DDSCIKSAGNKREVT

-1507 PASYQYYKLVF
+1507 PASYQYYKLDF
-1518 ESSVSTEI
+1518 ESSEI

-1544 LVSTGH
+1544 WVSTGP

-1593 AVTVGTETE
+1593 AVTVGTRTE
-1602 NITGSNSNRITK
+1602 NITGSNST

-1627 FMNTEEHAGT
+1627 FMNTEGHAGM

-1668 DNKDETGEAGDSS
+1668 DNEDETGEAGDSS

-1697 VTVEKQWASYVDA
+1697 VTVQKQWASYVDA
-1710 NEYYTY
+1710 NEYNTY
-1716 CVTVQLFRKN
+1716 CVTVQLYRKS
-1726 IEVEAAEWEPVGEEN
+1726 IENKNAEWEPVGEGN

-1750 HTWYELDKN
+1750 HTWYELDKD
-1759 YIYSVKEKEVY
+1759 YIYSVQEKEVY
-1770 YFDGSGNRKVVS
+1770 YFDGSGIKKVVS

-1796 WQETSDEAA
+1796 WQATYNKATF
-1805 LRPND
+1805 RPND
-1810 SAESGIIQIRNT
+1810 SAEAGIIQIRNT
-1822 KKYYPMPE
+1822 KKYYLMPE
-1830 TGGVGSDPF
+1830 TGGTGTMIFVALGA
-1839 TVGGLA
+1839 LA
-1845 MVVLAAVM
+1845 VICSGV
-1853 FLLHLRRQKKQA
+1853 FLVTNKRMSKESF

>member
-29 AALEAGSVNET
+29 AALEVGSVNET
-40 GSVKYIEDDR
+40 GSVEYIGDDR
-50 SALEPAESEFAEKEE
+50 SALEPAESEF
-65 NTQNDSV
+65 V
-72 GAEEDTQD
+72 GAEEDTQG

-105 AASTNQEEV
+105 AVSTNQEEA
-114 REDIRPDPDTRVKL
+114 REDIPPDPDTPVKL
-128 WGDWREAAKLPAPT
+128 WEDWREAAKLPAPT

-255 NGMVVSQSV
+255 NG
-264 ARNDASFVGYCLV
+264 
-277 EENSGQEAD
+277 
-286 APSENAGD
+286 
-294 AASTNQ
+294 T
-300 EEVRED
+300 
-306 IRPDPDTRVKL
+306 
-317 WGDWREAAK
+317 
-326 LPAPTGDRAEDMASA
+326 
-341 ARALL
+341 
-346 GYSLR
+346 
-351 GEDSGAFCWN
+351 
-361 RLLAEFCLDY
+361 
-371 AEVSEE
+371 
-377 ALPRPEEGQDWAE
+377 
-390 LLESADL
+390 
-397 FRRDEEAIAA
+397 
-407 GTLVFLALDGQDG
+407 
-420 EGRLSVGIVT
+420 
-430 EIEEGVLTVVMA
+430 
-442 DENGMVVSQSVAR
+442 VVSQSVAR

-476 MRALEMVDGW
+476 MFALEMVNGW
-486 ALVSSEEELRSA
+486 ALVSSEEGLRSA
-498 LSSSEENIKI
+498 LSSSEENINI
-508 KLRDRFSV
+508 KLRDNFSV
-516 GNAPLEIP
+516 VNAPLVIP
-524 EGKNV
+524 ENKKV
-529 TMDLNGKT
+529 TMNLNGKT
-537 LTNNITNNSSENSEE
+537 LTNNSSENSEE
-552 SLFKILTGATLTIE
+552 SLFKILAGVTLTIE
-566 DETQGI
+566 DETQSI
-572 EENSAAPVKT
+572 EENSADPVKT

-588 YGNTASYK
+588 YGNTASYE

-606 SEVTDSDTGKTTETV
+606 SQVTDSDTGKTTETV
-621 YKYEVSVPSVPQEVS
+621 YKYEVSVPTVPQEVS

-650 WMSGDAANLIIKG
+650 WMSGDAAKLIIKG

-672 AIYCDSS
+672 AIYCNSSDS
-679 NGTVQI
+679 TVQI
-685 DGGYICS
+685 DGGYICN

-702 AISAEKPTT
+702 
-711 ININGGYIYDNTSH
+711 
-725 GNGGAIT
+725 
-732 AKIGS
+732 
-737 TIHITGGCI
+737 
-746 FENTASFDS
+746 
-755 PASDGETTYGFG
+755 
-767 GAIYSESANVTVSGG
+767 IYSEGADVTVSGG

-788 ARTNAEGGG
+788 AKTNSEGGG
-797 GAIYAQGGSVVLNG
+797 GAIYAQGGSVALNG

-822 YGGAVYMKD
+822 YGGAVYMKG

-868 FGSKETIR
+868 FGSKDVTIS

-920 HTNMDG
+920 HINMDG

-934 NSKLV
+934 NSNLT
-939 LNDGYITGNMA
+939 LNGGYITGNMA

-980 VSCGIAG
+980 VSCGIPG

-1083 AGSTKHADKDAL
+1083 AESNKHADKDAL
-1095 ADTTFMASGY
+1095 ADTTFMESGY

-1135 YVNAEGMSDGWLTAY
+1135 YVNAGDMSGDWLTAY

-1160 DAHKSVAYEAA
+1160 DVDKSAAYEAA
-1171 AAGKALYIN
+1171 ADGQALYIN

-1192 CDGFMFIG
+1192 CDGFMFVG
-1200 DWSKQENITVGSTM
+1200 DWSVEENITVGSTM

-1223 EPRSMNVTYDS
+1223 QPRPMNVTYDS

-1239 NDHEGSACLFD
+1239 NDQEGSSCLFD
-1250 HNPDTKWC
+1250 RKPDTKWC
-1258 NTNAEQAREGIFFHT
+1258 NINVEEAREEIFFHT
-1273 EEPVKAIQ
+1273 NEPVKAIQ

-1287 NDHERNPD
+1287 KDHESNPN

-1302 LYGSNDNTSWTAIDK
+1302 LYGSNDKASWTAIDK
-1317 GDAGDQNTLLR
+1317 GDAGDKNTLLS

-1345 QYYKLVFDKPGEKG
+1345 QYYKLVFDTPGKEG
-1359 VQFADFELYDLTPS
+1359 VQFADFELYDLTTLS
-1373 PMGDKQ
+1373 MGDKQ

-1396 TAISGPSEVNS
+1396 TAISGPGEVNS
-1407 NNEGYENLFDG
+1407 NSEGYEKLFDG
-1418 NTGTKWYYKGA
+1418 DAGTKWYYNGA
-1429 ASPAAIIFS
+1429 ASPDAIIFR
-1438 TDHAVKVL
+1438 TDHAVKAL

-1452 ANDHTNYADRIPK
+1452 ANDHTNYANRIPK

-1472 DSENGEWTV
+1472 DSENGKWTV

-1487 DDNCIQNAGNEREVT
+1487 NDKCIENAGNQQEVT

-1507 PASYQYYKLVF
+1507 PASYQYYKLAFV
-1518 ESSVSTEI
+1518 SSVSTEI

-1531 KLYTGEANTQEAT
+1531 KLYTGEANTQDPT
-1544 LVSTGH
+1544 RVSTGH

-1556 ITFSNRLSF
+1556 ITFGNRLSF

-1572 FGVVEKGMEGS
+1572 FGVVEERMEGS

-1593 AVTVGTETE
+1593 AVTVGTRTE
-1602 NITGSNSNRITK
+1602 NITGSNSNRIT

-1627 FMNTEEHAGT
+1627 FMNTEGHAGM
-1637 VTEQGLQSIW
+1637 VTEQGSQLIW
-1647 GKEWDVDGLEY
+1647 EKEWVVDGLEY

-1668 DNKDETGEAGDSS
+1668 DNKNETGEAGDSS
-1681 NKSVAFVN
+1681 NQSVAFVN

-1697 VTVEKQWASYVDA
+1697 VVNVTVQKQWASYVDA

-1716 CVTVQLFRKN
+1716 CVTVQLFRKSIGN
-1726 IEVEAAEWEPVGEEN
+1726 EAAGWETVGGEN

-1770 YFDGSGNRKVVS
+1770 YFDGSGTRKVVS
-1782 PQSFTTEYSTDGET
+1782 PQSFTTEYSTGGET
-1796 WQETSDEAA
+1796 WQETFDGAA
-1805 LRPND
+1805 FRPND
-1810 SAESGIIQIRNT
+1810 SAGSGIIQIRNT

-1830 TGGVGSDPF
+1830 TGGVGSAPF

-1853 FLLHLRRQKKQA
+1853 FLMHLRRQKKQA

>member
-9 LIIGIVTA
+9 LIIAIVTTLA
-17 LVLTFNAVILPA
+17 LTSNAVILPA
-29 AALEAGSVNET
+29 AALEAASVNEM

-50 SALEPAESEFAEKEE
+50 SALEPAESEFAEKKE

-105 AASTNQEEV
+105 AVSTNQEEV
-114 REDIRPDPDTRVKL
+114 
-128 WGDWREAAKLPAPT
+128 
-142 GDRAEDMASAAR
+142 
-154 ALLGYSLRG
+154 
-163 EDSGAFC
+163 
-170 WNRLLAEFC
+170 
-179 LDYAEVSE
+179 
-187 EALPRPEEGQDWAEL
+187 
-202 LESADL
+202 
-208 FRRDEEAIA
+208 
-217 AGTLVFLALDGQD
+217 
-230 GEGRLSVGIV
+230 
-240 TEIEEGVLT
+240 
-249 VVMADE
+249 
-255 NGMVVSQSV
+255 
-264 ARNDASFVGYCLV
+264 
-277 EENSGQEAD
+277 
-286 APSENAGD
+286 
-294 AASTNQ
+294 
-300 EEVRED
+300 
-306 IRPDPDTRVKL
+306 
-317 WGDWREAAK
+317 
-326 LPAPTGDRAEDMASA
+326 
-341 ARALL
+341 
-346 GYSLR
+346 
-351 GEDSGAFCWN
+351 
-361 RLLAEFCLDY
+361 
-371 AEVSEE
+371 
-377 ALPRPEEGQDWAE
+377 
-390 LLESADL
+390 
-397 FRRDEEAIAA
+397 
-407 GTLVFLALDGQDG
+407 
-420 EGRLSVGIVT
+420 
-430 EIEEGVLTVVMA
+430 
-442 DENGMVVSQSVAR
+442 
-455 NDASFVGYC
+455 DASFVGYC
-464 SVSERSQMCEAA
+464 SVSERSQMYEAA
-476 MRALEMVDGW
+476 MPALEMVDGW

-498 LSSSEENIKI
+498 LRSSEETIKI
-508 KLRDRFSV
+508 KLRDSFPV
-516 GNAPLEIP
+516 ANAPLEIP
-524 EGKNV
+524 ENKNV

-537 LTNNITNNSSENSEE
+537 LTNESSENSEE
-552 SLFKILTGATLTIE
+552 SLFKILTRARLTIE
-566 DETQGI
+566 DGTQDI
-572 EENSAAPVKT
+572 KENSVDPVIT

-606 SEVTDSDTGKTTETV
+606 SQVTDSNTGKTTETV
-621 YKYEVSVPSVPQEVS
+621 DQYEVPVPSVPQEVS

-679 NGTVQI
+679 NSTVQI
-685 DGGYICS
+685 DGGYIY
-692 NSVNEIGGGA
+692 N
-702 AISAEKPTT
+702 
-711 ININGGYIYDNTSH
+711 NTSH

-732 AKIGS
+732 AKSGS
-737 TIHITGGCI
+737 TVRITGGCI

-767 GAIYSESANVTVSGG
+767 GAIYSEGANVTVSGG

-788 ARTNAEGGG
+788 AKTNANGGG
-797 GAIYAQGGSVVLNG
+797 GAIYAQGGSVALNG

-831 GTLTVSDSAVLAG
+831 GALTVGGSAVLAG
-844 NRSVKEGGIA
+844 NRSVKEGGIE

-868 FGSKETIR
+868 FGSNVTIS

-896 LSAVTMDGGY
+896 LSAVTMNSGY

-920 HTNMDG
+920 HSNMDG

-934 NSKLV
+934 NSKLA
-939 LNDGYITGNMA
+939 LNGGYITGNMA

-955 ICVTGKSSDA
+955 ICVTGKSNDA
-965 LLTMNGGYICANRNQ
+965 LLTMNGGYICANRNE
-980 VSCGIAG
+980 VSCGIPG

-997 REAEATVRIT
+997 RESEATVHIT
-1007 SGYINNN
+1007 RGYINNN

-1062 FVLGGAAAVF
+1062 FVLGSAAAVF
-1072 DNRADGTQLAG
+1072 DNRANGTQLAG
-1083 AGSTKHADKDAL
+1083 AESNKHADQDAL
-1095 ADTTFMASGY
+1095 TDTTFMKSGY

-1115 VQKSMLGGGMEN
+1115 VHKSMLGGGMEN

-1150 FRMGLTANPS
+1150 FRMGLTANPT
-1160 DAHKSVAYEAA
+1160 DADKSKAYKAA
-1171 AAGKALYIN
+1171 ADGQALYIN

-1187 GGAIM
+1187 GGAVM
-1192 CDGFMFIG
+1192 CNGFMFVG
-1200 DWSKQENITVGSTM
+1200 DWSDQENITVGSTM

-1223 EPRSMNVTYDS
+1223 LPQSINVIYDS

-1239 NDHEGSACLFD
+1239 NDREGSSSLFD

-1258 NTNAEQAREGIFFHT
+1258 NTNVGQARKEIFFHT
-1273 EEPVKAIQ
+1273 NESVKAIQ

-1287 NDHERNPD
+1287 NDHENNPD
-1295 RVPGAWT
+1295 RVPDAWT
-1302 LYGSNDNTSWTAIDK
+1302 LYGSNDNASWTAIDK
-1317 GDAGDQNTLLR
+1317 GGAGDKKTLVS

-1345 QYYKLVFDKPGEKG
+1345 QYYKLVFDTPGADG

-1373 PMGDKQ
+1373 SMGDKQ

-1391 TAVTE
+1391 TAVKE
-1396 TAISGPSEVNS
+1396 TAISGPEEVNS
-1407 NNEGYENLFDG
+1407 NSEGYEKLFDG
-1418 NTGTKWYYKGA
+1418 NTGTKWYYEGS
-1429 ASPAAIIFS
+1429 ASPDAIIFR
-1438 TDHAVKVL
+1438 TDRAVKAL

-1452 ANDHTNYADRIPK
+1452 ANDHKNYPDRIPK

-1472 DSENGEWTV
+1472 DSENGKWTV

-1487 DDNCIQNAGNEREVT
+1487 DDNCIKNVGNKQEVT
-1502 FDIPN
+1502 FDIPD
-1507 PASYQYYKLVF
+1507 PASYQYYKLDF
-1518 ESSVSTEI
+1518 ESSESSKI

-1531 KLYTGEANTQEAT
+1531 KLYTGEANTQTPT

-1550 NDAAGN
+1550 NDAEGN

-1572 FGVVEKGMEGS
+1572 FGVVEKEMEGS

-1593 AVTVGTETE
+1593 AVTVGTKTE
-1602 NITGSNSNRITK
+1602 DITGSYSNRIT

-1627 FMNTEEHAGT
+1627 FMNTEGPAGM
-1637 VTEQGLQSIW
+1637 VKEQGSQLIW
-1647 GKEWDVDGLEY
+1647 ENEWNVDGLKY

-1668 DNKDETGEAGDSS
+1668 DNEDETGEAGDSS

-1697 VTVEKQWASYVDA
+1697 VTVQKQWASYVDA
-1710 NEYYTY
+1710 NEYNNY

-1726 IEVEAAEWEPVGEEN
+1726 IEDEAAKWEPVGKEN

-1750 HTWYELDKN
+1750 HTWYELDKD
-1759 YIYSVKEKEVY
+1759 YIYSVKETEVY
-1770 YFDGSGNRKVVS
+1770 YFDGSGNRIDVS
-1782 PQSFTTEYSTDGET
+1782 PQSFTTEYSTDGKT
-1796 WQETSDEAA
+1796 WQKTSDGAA
-1805 LRPND
+1805 FRPND

-1830 TGGVGSDPF
+1830 TGGTGTAIFVALGA
-1839 TVGGLA
+1839 LA
-1845 MVVLAAVM
+1845 VICAGV
-1853 FLLHLRRQKKQA
+1853 FLVTNKRRSKESF

>member
-1 MAGYKNFR
+1 MTGYKNFR
-9 LIIGIVTA
+9 LIIAIVTA
-17 LVLTFNAVILPA
+17 LALTFNTVMLPA
-29 AALEAGSVNET
+29 AALEVGSVNET
-40 GSVKYIEDDR
+40 GSVEYIEDDR

-72 GAEEDTQD
+72 GAEEDTQG

-91 SGQEADAPSENAGD
+91 SGQEADAPSENAGNAVSTNQEEVREDIRSAGAEEDTQDDKKENIPQEGKSGQETDAPSENAGD

-114 REDIRPDPDTRVKL
+114 RENIRPDPDTRVKL

-170 WNRLLAEFC
+170 WNQLLAEFC

-187 EALPRPEEGQDWAEL
+187 EALPRPEEDQDWAEL
-202 LESADL
+202 LESANL

-217 AGTLVFLALDGQD
+217 AGTLVFLALDGQN

-240 TEIEEGVLT
+240 TEIEEGVLK

-255 NGMVVSQSV
+255 NG
-264 ARNDASFVGYCLV
+264 
-277 EENSGQEAD
+277 
-286 APSENAGD
+286 
-294 AASTNQ
+294 T
-300 EEVRED
+300 
-306 IRPDPDTRVKL
+306 
-317 WGDWREAAK
+317 
-326 LPAPTGDRAEDMASA
+326 
-341 ARALL
+341 
-346 GYSLR
+346 
-351 GEDSGAFCWN
+351 
-361 RLLAEFCLDY
+361 
-371 AEVSEE
+371 
-377 ALPRPEEGQDWAE
+377 
-390 LLESADL
+390 
-397 FRRDEEAIAA
+397 
-407 GTLVFLALDGQDG
+407 
-420 EGRLSVGIVT
+420 
-430 EIEEGVLTVVMA
+430 
-442 DENGMVVSQSVAR
+442 VVSQSVAR

-464 SVSERSQMCEAA
+464 SVSERSQMYEAA
-476 MRALEMVDGW
+476 MPALEMADGW
-486 ALVSSEEELRSA
+486 ALVSSEEGLRSA
-498 LSSSEENIKI
+498 LSSPEENIK
-508 KLRDRFSV
+508 LRDSFPV
-516 GNAPLEIP
+516 VNAPLEIP

-529 TMDLNGKT
+529 TIDLNGKT

-566 DETQGI
+566 DGTQDT
-572 EENSAAPVKT
+572 EENSVAPVKT

-588 YGNTASYK
+588 YGNTASYI

-606 SEVTDSDTGKTTETV
+606 SNVITDSNTGETTETV
-621 YKYEVSVPSVPQEVS
+621 DQYEVHVPSVPQEVS
-636 VGTLDGNGKGKPIF
+636 VGTLDGNGKGESIF
-650 WMSGDAANLIIKG
+650 RMSGDAAKLIIKG

-679 NGTVQI
+679 NSTVQI
-685 DGGYICS
+685 
-692 NSVNEIGGGA
+692 E
-702 AISAEKPTT
+702 
-711 ININGGYIYDNTSH
+711 GGYIYNNTSH

-732 AKIGS
+732 AKNGS

-755 PASDGETTYGFG
+755 SASDGETTYGFG
-767 GAIYSESANVTVSGG
+767 GAIYSEGANVTVSGG

-788 ARTNAEGGG
+788 AKTNANGGG
-797 GAIYAQGGSVVLNG
+797 GAIYAQGGSVALNG

-831 GTLTVSDSAVLAG
+831 GALTVSDSAVLAG
-844 NRSVKEGGIA
+844 NRSVKKDGIV
-854 GTGTLDAGGGAVAL
+854 GTGTLDAGGGAMAL
-868 FGSKETIR
+868 FGSNVTIS

-920 HTNMDG
+920 HSNMDG

-934 NSKLV
+934 NSKLA
-939 LNDGYITGNMA
+939 LNGGYITGNMA

-980 VSCGIAG
+980 ASCGIAG

-997 REAEATVRIT
+997 RESEATVHIT
-1007 SGYINNN
+1007 CGYINNN

-1062 FVLGGAAAVF
+1062 FVLGSAAAVF

-1083 AGSTKHADKDAL
+1083 AESTKHADQDAL
-1095 ADTTFMASGY
+1095 ADTIFMASGY
-1105 SDFFCALGGQ
+1105 SDFFCALSGQ

-1135 YVNAEGMSDGWLTAY
+1135 YVNAEDTSDDWLTAY
-1150 FRMGLTANPS
+1150 FRMGLTANPT
-1160 DAHKSVAYEAA
+1160 DEDKSAAYEAA
-1171 AAGKALYIN
+1171 ADGQALYIN

-1187 GGAIM
+1187 GGAVM
-1192 CDGFMFIG
+1192 CNGFMFVG
-1200 DWSKQENITVGSTM
+1200 DWSNQKNITVGSTM

-1223 EPRSMNVTYDS
+1223 QPQLINVKYEK
-1234 GPDGA
+1234 GPTGA
-1239 NDHEGSACLFD
+1239 NALEDSACLFD
-1250 HNPDTKWC
+1250 NDPNTKWC
-1258 NTNAEQAREGIFFHT
+1258 NTDVEEARKEILFHT
-1273 EEPVKAIQ
+1273 EKPVKAIQ

-1287 NDHERNPD
+1287 NDHESNPN
-1295 RVPGAWT
+1295 RVPDAWT
-1302 LYGSNDNTSWTAIDK
+1302 LYGSNDKESWTAIDK
-1317 GDAGDQNTLLR
+1317 GDAGDQNTLLS

-1340 HRGEY
+1340 HRGKY
-1345 QYYKLVFDKPGEKG
+1345 QYYKLVFDTPGTGG
-1359 VQFADFELYDLTPS
+1359 VQFADFELYDLMPS

-1379 FAFEVYQFPASY
+1379 FAFEVYQFPAFY
-1391 TAVTE
+1391 TAVPE
-1396 TAISGPSEVNS
+1396 TAIFGPDEVNS
-1407 NNEGYENLFDG
+1407 NNEGYENLFD
-1418 NTGTKWYYKGA
+1418 NDTGTKWYYEGT
-1429 ASPAAIIFS
+1429 ASPAAIIFR
-1438 TDHAVKVL
+1438 TDCAVKAL

-1452 ANDHTNYADRIPK
+1452 ANDHTSYRDRIPK
-1465 AWTLYGG
+1465 AWTLSGG
-1472 DSENGEWTV
+1472 DSVNGKWTV

-1487 DDNCIQNAGNEREVT
+1487 DDNCIQNVGNEREVT

-1518 ESSVSTEI
+1518 ESSGSTEI

-1531 KLYTGEANTQEAT
+1531 KLYTGEANTTQEPT

-1583 ITSDRHWYKV
+1583 ITSDRHWYKI
-1593 AVTVGTETE
+1593 AVTVGTKTE
-1602 NITGSNSNRITK
+1602 DITGSSSKHIT

-1627 FMNTEEHAGT
+1627 FMNTEGQAGM

-1647 GKEWDVDGLEY
+1647 GKEWDVEDVDNLKY

-1668 DNKDETGEAGDSS
+1668 DNEDETGEAGDSS

-1716 CVTVQLFRKN
+1716 CVTVQLYKKLIGN
-1726 IEVEAAEWEPVGEEN
+1726 EAAEWERVGEEK

-1782 PQSFTTEYSTDGET
+1782 PQSFTTEYSTDNGVT
-1796 WQETSDEAA
+1796 WQGTFDGAA
-1805 LRPND
+1805 FQPND
-1810 SAESGIIQIRNT
+1810 SAESRIIQIRNT
-1822 KKYYPMPE
+1822 KKYYLMPE
-1830 TGGVGSDPF
+1830 TGGVGSAPF

-1845 MVVLAAVM
+1845 MVVLAAIM
-1853 FLLHLRRQKKQA
+1853 FLMHLRRQKKQA

>member
-9 LIIGIVTA
+9 LIIVIVTTLA
-17 LVLTFNAVILPA
+17 LTFNAVILPA
-29 AALEAGSVNET
+29 TALEVGSVNET
-40 GSVKYIEDDR
+40 GSVEYIEDDR

-72 GAEEDTQD
+72 GAEEDTQG

-105 AASTNQEEV
+105 AVSTNQEEV
-114 REDIRPDPDTRVKL
+114 
-128 WGDWREAAKLPAPT
+128 
-142 GDRAEDMASAAR
+142 
-154 ALLGYSLRG
+154 
-163 EDSGAFC
+163 
-170 WNRLLAEFC
+170 
-179 LDYAEVSE
+179 
-187 EALPRPEEGQDWAEL
+187 
-202 LESADL
+202 
-208 FRRDEEAIA
+208 
-217 AGTLVFLALDGQD
+217 
-230 GEGRLSVGIV
+230 
-240 TEIEEGVLT
+240 
-249 VVMADE
+249 
-255 NGMVVSQSV
+255 
-264 ARNDASFVGYCLV
+264 DAS
-277 EENSGQEAD
+277 S
-286 APSENAGD
+286 
-294 AASTNQ
+294 
-300 EEVRED
+300 
-306 IRPDPDTRVKL
+306 
-317 WGDWREAAK
+317 
-326 LPAPTGDRAEDMASA
+326 
-341 ARALL
+341 
-346 GYSLR
+346 
-351 GEDSGAFCWN
+351 
-361 RLLAEFCLDY
+361 
-371 AEVSEE
+371 
-377 ALPRPEEGQDWAE
+377 
-390 LLESADL
+390 
-397 FRRDEEAIAA
+397 
-407 GTLVFLALDGQDG
+407 
-420 EGRLSVGIVT
+420 
-430 EIEEGVLTVVMA
+430 
-442 DENGMVVSQSVAR
+442 
-455 NDASFVGYC
+455 VGYC
-464 SVSERSQMCEAA
+464 SVSEQSQMYEAA
-476 MRALEMVDGW
+476 MPALETVDGW

-498 LSSSEENIKI
+498 LRSSEETIEI
-508 KLRDRFSV
+508 KLRDSFPV
-516 GNAPLEIP
+516 VNAPLEIP
-524 EGKNV
+524 EYKNV

-537 LTNNITNNSSENSEE
+537 LTNNSSENSEE

-566 DETQGI
+566 DGTQDI
-572 EENSAAPVKT
+572 KENSVDPVIT

-588 YGNTASYK
+588 YGNTASYE
-596 NGTLTYYVTE
+596 NGTLTYYVTK
-606 SEVTDSDTGKTTETV
+606 SEVTDSNTGKTTETV
-621 YKYEVSVPSVPQEVS
+621 YQYEVPVPSVPQEVS

-679 NGTVQI
+679 NSTVKI
-685 DGGYICS
+685 DGGYICG
-692 NSVNEIGGGA
+692 NSVKEIGGGA

-711 ININGGYIYDNTSH
+711 ININGGYIYNNASH

-732 AKIGS
+732 AKSGS

-755 PASDGETTYGFG
+755 PASDGKTTYGFG
-767 GAIYSESANVTVSGG
+767 GAIYSEGADVTVSGG

-788 ARTNAEGGG
+788 AKTNSEGGG
-797 GAIYAQGGSVVLNG
+797 GAIYAQGGSVALKG
-811 GYLFDNSANGG
+811 GYLFDNSAQGG

-831 GTLTVSDSAVLAG
+831 GTLTVRDSAVLAG
-844 NRSVKEGGIA
+844 NRSVKDGGIE

-868 FGSKETIR
+868 FGSKNVTIC

-906 VTNNKAQNIVCEGA
+906 VTNNKAQNFGCDA
-920 HTNMDG
+920 HINMDG
-926 GGGIRLEN
+926 GGGIRLEEK
-934 NSKLV
+934 SKLV

-965 LLTMNGGYICANRNQ
+965 LLTMNGGYICANRNE
-980 VSCGIAG
+980 VSCGKAE

-997 REAEATVRIT
+997 RESEATVHIT
-1007 SGYINNN
+1007 RGYINNN

-1062 FVLGGAAAVF
+1062 FVLGSAAAVF

-1083 AGSTKHADKDAL
+1083 AESTKHADKDAL

-1115 VQKSMLGGGMEN
+1115 VHKSMLGGGMEN

-1150 FRMGLTANPS
+1150 FRMGLTGNPT
-1160 DAHKSVAYEAA
+1160 DADKSKAYKAA
-1171 AAGKALYIN
+1171 ADGQALYIN

-1187 GGAIM
+1187 GGAVM
-1192 CDGFMFIG
+1192 CNGFMFVG

-1223 EPRSMNVTYDS
+1223 QPHPINVTYDK
-1234 GPDGA
+1234 GPTGA
-1239 NDHEGSACLFD
+1239 NDKEGSSCLFD

-1258 NTNAEQAREGIFFHT
+1258 NTNAEQARDEIIFHT
-1273 EEPVKAIQ
+1273 NEQVKAIQ

-1287 NDHERNPD
+1287 NDHESNLN
-1295 RVPGAWT
+1295 RVPDAWT
-1302 LYGSNDNTSWTAIDK
+1302 LYGSNDNASWTAIDK
-1317 GDAGDQNTLLR
+1317 GDAGDKKTLLS
-1328 AKNGEKVTFSIM
+1328 AQNGEKVTFSIM
-1340 HRGEY
+1340 HRGKY
-1345 QYYKLVFDKPGEKG
+1345 QYYKLVFDTPGAKG

-1373 PMGDKQ
+1373 SMGDKQ

-1391 TAVTE
+1391 TAVKE
-1396 TAISGPSEVNS
+1396 TALSGPKEVNG
-1407 NNEGYENLFDG
+1407 NNEGYKNLFD
-1418 NTGTKWYYKGA
+1418 NDTGTKWYYKGS
-1429 ASPAAIIFS
+1429 ASPDAIIFR
-1438 TDHAVKVL
+1438 TDRAVKAL

-1452 ANDHTNYADRIPK
+1452 ANDHKNYPDRIPK

-1472 DSENGEWTV
+1472 DSENGMWTV

-1487 DDNCIQNAGNEREVT
+1487 DDNCIKNAGNKQEVT

-1507 PASYQYYKLVF
+1507 PASYQYYKLAF
-1518 ESSVSTEI
+1518 ESSESTEI

-1531 KLYTGEANTQEAT
+1531 KLYTGEANTQKPT

-1550 NDAAGN
+1550 NDAEGN

-1572 FGVVEKGMEGS
+1572 FGVVEKGMGGS

-1593 AVTVGTETE
+1593 AVTVGTKTE
-1602 NITGSNSNRITK
+1602 DITGSYSNRITK
-1614 KNTYYIKSIKVEQ
+1614 NTCYIKSIKVEQ

-1637 VTEQGLQSIW
+1637 VTEQGSQSIW
-1647 GKEWDVDGLEY
+1647 GKEWDVDGLKY

-1668 DNKDETGEAGDSS
+1668 DNEDETGEAGDSS

-1697 VTVEKQWASYVDA
+1697 VTVQKQWASYVDA
-1710 NEYYTY
+1710 NEYNTY
-1716 CVTVQLFRKN
+1716 CVTVQLYRKSIGN
-1726 IEVEAAEWEPVGEEN
+1726 EAAEWEAVGEEN

-1759 YIYSVKEKEVY
+1759 YIYSVKETEVY
-1770 YFDGSGNRKVVS
+1770 YFDGSGNRKDVS
-1782 PQSFTTEYSTDGET
+1782 PQSFTTEYSTDGKT
-1796 WQETSDEAA
+1796 WQGTSDGAA

-1822 KKYYPMPE
+1822 KKYYLMPE
-1830 TGGVGSDPF
+1830 TGGVG
-1839 TVGGLA
+1839 TVIFVALGALA
-1845 MVVLAAVM
+1845 VICAGV
-1853 FLLHLRRQKKQA
+1853 FLVTNKRMSKESF

>member
-40 GSVKYIEDDR
+40 GSVEYIEDDR

-91 SGQEADAPSENAGD
+91 SGQETGAPSENSGD
-105 AASTNQEEV
+105 AVGTNQEKV
-114 REDIRPDPDTRVKL
+114 REDIPPDPDTPVKL
-128 WGDWREAAKLPAPT
+128 WGNWREAAKLPAPT

-202 LESADL
+202 LESGGL

-249 VVMADE
+249 
-255 NGMVVSQSV
+255 
-264 ARNDASFVGYCLV
+264 
-277 EENSGQEAD
+277 
-286 APSENAGD
+286 
-294 AASTNQ
+294 
-300 EEVRED
+300 
-306 IRPDPDTRVKL
+306 I
-317 WGDWREAAK
+317 
-326 LPAPTGDRAEDMASA
+326 
-341 ARALL
+341 
-346 GYSLR
+346 
-351 GEDSGAFCWN
+351 
-361 RLLAEFCLDY
+361 
-371 AEVSEE
+371 
-377 ALPRPEEGQDWAE
+377 
-390 LLESADL
+390 
-397 FRRDEEAIAA
+397 
-407 GTLVFLALDGQDG
+407 
-420 EGRLSVGIVT
+420 
-430 EIEEGVLTVVMA
+430 VMA

-476 MRALEMVDGW
+476 TLAADGW
-486 ALVSSEEELRSA
+486 TPVSSEEELRSA
-498 LSSSEENIKI
+498 LSSPEENIKI
-508 KLRDRFSV
+508 KLGESFSV
-516 GNAPLEIP
+516 VNAPLEIP

-529 TMDLNGKT
+529 TMNLNGKT
-537 LTNNITNNSSENSEE
+537 LTNNSSENSEE
-552 SLFKILTGATLTIE
+552 SLFKILTGVTLTIE
-566 DETQGI
+566 DGTQGI
-572 EENSAAPVKT
+572 EENSADPVIT

-588 YGNTASYK
+588 YGNTASYE

-606 SEVTDSDTGKTTETV
+606 SQVTDSDTGKTTETV

-679 NGTVQI
+679 DSTVQI
-685 DGGYICS
+685 DGGYICN
-692 NSVNEIGGGA
+692 NSVKEIG
-702 AISAEKPTT
+702 
-711 ININGGYIYDNTSH
+711 
-725 GNGGAIT
+725 
-732 AKIGS
+732 
-737 TIHITGGCI
+737 
-746 FENTASFDS
+746 
-755 PASDGETTYGFG
+755 G
-767 GAIYSESANVTVSGG
+767 GAIYSEGADVTVSGG

-788 ARTNAEGGG
+788 ARTNANGGG
-797 GAIYAQGGSVVLNG
+797 GAIYAQGGSVALNG
-811 GYLFDNSANGG
+811 GYLFDNSAKGG

-831 GTLTVSDSAVLAG
+831 GTLTVSDPAVLAG

-868 FGSKETIR
+868 FGSADVTIS

-896 LSAVTMDGGY
+896 SSAVRMDSGY
-906 VTNNKAQNIVCEGA
+906 VTNNKAQNSGCEGV
-920 HTNMDG
+920 HINEDG

-934 NSKLV
+934 NSNLT
-939 LNDGYITGNMA
+939 LNGGYITGNMA
-950 CSGAG
+950 GSGAG
-955 ICVTGKSSDA
+955 ICVKGNSSNA
-965 LLTMNGGYICANRNQ
+965 MLTMNGGYICANRNQ
-980 VSCGIAG
+980 VGCGIAS
-987 HQKEGAGISI
+987 HQQEGAGISI
-997 REAEATVRIT
+997 RKDGAIVRIT

-1062 FVLGGAAAVF
+1062 FVLGGTAAVF

-1095 ADTTFMASGY
+1095 TDTTFMESGY

-1115 VQKSMLGGGMEN
+1115 VQTRMLGGGMEN
-1127 WKGSCDGR
+1127 WRGSCDGR
-1135 YVNAEGMSDGWLTAY
+1135 YVNAEGTSGDWLTAY
-1150 FRMGLTANPS
+1150 FRMGLTANPN
-1160 DAHKSVAYEAA
+1160 DAHKSAAYAAA
-1171 AAGKALYIN
+1171 AAGQALYMN

-1192 CDGFMFIG
+1192 CDGFMFVG
-1200 DWSKQENITVGSTM
+1200 DWWSEQENITVGSTM

-1223 EPRSMNVTYDS
+1223 QPQLIPVTYDS
-1234 GPDGA
+1234 GPNGA
-1239 NDHEGSACLFD
+1239 NAQEGSACLFD
-1250 HNPDTKWC
+1250 HDSNTKWC
-1258 NTNAEQAREGIFFHT
+1258 NINVEQAREEIFFHT
-1273 EEPVKAIQ
+1273 NEPVKAIQ

-1287 NDHERNPD
+1287 NDHESNPN
-1295 RVPGAWT
+1295 RVPDAWT
-1302 LYGSNDNTSWTAIDK
+1302 LYGSKDNTSWTAIDK
-1317 GDAGDQNTLLR
+1317 GDAGDKNTLLS

-1345 QYYKLVFDKPGEKG
+1345 QYYKLVFDTPGEKG
-1359 VQFADFELYDLTPS
+1359 VQFADFELYDLTTLS
-1373 PMGDKQ
+1373 MGDKQ
-1379 FAFEVYQFPASY
+1379 FAFEIYQFPASY
-1391 TAVTE
+1391 TPVAE
-1396 TAISGPSEVNS
+1396 TAISGPGEVNG
-1407 NNEGYENLFDG
+1407 NNEGYEKLFDG
-1418 NTGTKWYYKGA
+1418 NTGTKWYYEGA
-1429 ASPAAIIFS
+1429 ASPDAIIFS
-1438 TDHAVKVL
+1438 TDHAVKAL

-1472 DSENGEWTV
+1472 DSENGTWTE

-1487 DDNCIQNAGNEREVT
+1487 DDNCIENAGNEQEVT

-1518 ESSVSTEI
+1518 ESSKI

-1531 KLYTGEANTQEAT
+1531 KLYTGEANTQGPT

-1572 FGVVEKGMEGS
+1572 FGVVEKRMEGS

-1593 AVTVGTETE
+1593 AVTVGTRTE
-1602 NITGSNSNRITK
+1602 NITGSNST

-1627 FMNTEEHAGT
+1627 FMNTEGHAGR
-1637 VTEQGLQSIW
+1637 VTEQGSQLIW
-1647 GKEWDVDGLEY
+1647 GKEWDVNGLEY

-1668 DNKDETGEAGDSS
+1668 DNEDETGAAVDSS
-1681 NKSVAFVN
+1681 NESVAFVN
-1689 VQKEKTVN
+1689 VQKEETVN
-1697 VTVEKQWASYVDA
+1697 VTVQKQWASYVDA

-1716 CVTVQLFRKN
+1716 CVTVQLFKKN
-1726 IEVEAAEWEPVGEEN
+1726 IEDEAAEWEPVGGEN

-1770 YFDGSGNRKVVS
+1770 YFDGSGIRKDVS
-1782 PQSFTTEYSTDGET
+1782 PQSFTTEYSTDGVT
-1796 WQETSDEAA
+1796 WQETFDGATF
-1805 LRPND
+1805 RPND
-1810 SAESGIIQIRNT
+1810 SAGSGIIQIRNT

-1853 FLLHLRRQKKQA
+1853 FLMHLRRQKKQA

>member
-17 LVLTFNAVILPA
+17 LVLTFNAVMLPA

-40 GSVKYIEDDR
+40 GSVEYIEDDR
-50 SALEPAESEFAEKEE
+50 SALEPAKSEFAEKEE

-80 DKKENIPQEGE
+80 DKKENPPQEGE
-91 SGQEADAPSENAGD
+91 SGQEADAPSENAEDAVGTNQEEVREDIRPDPDTRVKLWGNWREAAKLPAPTGDRAEDMASAARALVGHSLRGEDSGAFCWNRLLAEFCLDYAEVSEEALPRPEEGQDWAKLLESADLFRRDEEAITAGTLVFLALDGQNGEGRLSVGIVTELEEGVLTVVMAEENGMVVSQSVARNDASFVGYCLVEENSGKEADAPSENAGD
-105 AASTNQEEV
+105 AVSTNQEKV

-187 EALPRPEEGQDWAEL
+187 EALPRPEEGQDWAKL

-208 FRRDEEAIA
+208 FRRDEEAIT
-217 AGTLVFLALDGQD
+217 AGTLVFLALDGQN

-240 TEIEEGVLT
+240 TELEEGVLT
-249 VVMADE
+249 VVMAE
-255 NGMVVSQSV
+255 
-264 ARNDASFVGYCLV
+264 
-277 EENSGQEAD
+277 
-286 APSENAGD
+286 
-294 AASTNQ
+294 
-300 EEVRED
+300 
-306 IRPDPDTRVKL
+306 
-317 WGDWREAAK
+317 
-326 LPAPTGDRAEDMASA
+326 
-341 ARALL
+341 
-346 GYSLR
+346 
-351 GEDSGAFCWN
+351 
-361 RLLAEFCLDY
+361 
-371 AEVSEE
+371 
-377 ALPRPEEGQDWAE
+377 
-390 LLESADL
+390 
-397 FRRDEEAIAA
+397 
-407 GTLVFLALDGQDG
+407 
-420 EGRLSVGIVT
+420 
-430 EIEEGVLTVVMA
+430 
-442 DENGMVVSQSVAR
+442 ENGMVVSQSVAR

-476 MRALEMVDGW
+476 MLALGMADGW
-486 ALVSSEEELRSA
+486 ALVSSEVELHSA
-498 LSSSEENIKI
+498 LSSSEGNINI
-508 KLRDRFSV
+508 KLRDSFPV
-516 GNAPLEIP
+516 GNAPLEIS

-537 LTNNITNNSSENSEE
+537 LTNNSSENSGE

-566 DETQGI
+566 DRTQGI

-588 YGNTASYK
+588 YGNTASYE

-606 SEVTDSDTGKTTETV
+606 SEVTDLNTGKTTETV
-621 YKYEVSVPSVPQEVS
+621 YKYEVSVPLVPQEVS

-650 WMSGDAANLIIKG
+650 WMSGDAAKLIIKG

-679 NGTVQI
+679 NSTVQI
-685 DGGYICS
+685 DGGYICG
-692 NSVNEIGGGA
+692 NSVKEIGGGA
-702 AISAEKPTT
+702 AISAKKPTT
-711 ININGGYIYDNTSH
+711 ININGGYIYNNTS
-725 GNGGAIT
+725 
-732 AKIGS
+732 
-737 TIHITGGCI
+737 
-746 FENTASFDS
+746 
-755 PASDGETTYGFG
+755 YGFG
-767 GAIYSESANVTVSGG
+767 GAIYSEGANVTVSGG

-788 ARTNAEGGG
+788 AKTNANGGG
-797 GAIYAQGGSVVLNG
+797 GAIYAQGGSVALNG

-831 GTLTVSDSAVLAG
+831 GALTVSDPAVLAG
-844 NRSVKEGGIA
+844 NRSVKKDGIA

-868 FGSKETIR
+868 FGCKGVTIR

-882 NESEKTGGGLYCRE
+882 NESEKTGGGLYCRK

-920 HTNMDG
+920 HVNMDG
-926 GGGIRLEN
+926 GGGIRLEDK
-934 NSKLV
+934 SKLV

-980 VSCGIAG
+980 VSCGIPG

-1028 CTEGAYLYIDKIL
+1028 CTEGAYLYIDMIL

-1083 AGSTKHADKDAL
+1083 AESNKHADKDAL

-1135 YVNAEGMSDGWLTAY
+1135 YVNAEDMSGDWLTAY

-1160 DAHKSVAYEAA
+1160 DAHKSEAYRAA
-1171 AAGKALYIN
+1171 AAGQAALYMN

-1200 DWSKQENITVGSTM
+1200 DWSVEENITVGSTM

-1234 GPDGA
+1234 GPNGA
-1239 NDHEGSACLFD
+1239 NDQEGSARLFD
-1250 HNPDTKWC
+1250 HDPDTKWC
-1258 NTNAEQAREGIFFHT
+1258 NTNAEQACKEILFHT

-1287 NDHERNPD
+1287 NDHESNPD

-1302 LYGSNDNTSWTAIDK
+1302 LYGSNDKAYWTAIDK
-1317 GDAGDQNTLLR
+1317 GDAGDKDTLVS

-1345 QYYKLVFDKPGEKG
+1345 QYYKLVFDTPGAEG

-1396 TAISGPSEVNS
+1396 TAISGPGEVNG
-1407 NNEGYENLFDG
+1407 NNEGYEKLFDG
-1418 NTGTKWYYKGA
+1418 NTGTKWYYEGS
-1429 ASPAAIIFS
+1429 ASPDAIIFR
-1438 TDHAVKVL
+1438 TDRAVKAL

-1452 ANDHTNYADRIPK
+1452 ANDHTNYPDRIPK

-1472 DSENGEWTV
+1472 DSENGTWTE

-1487 DDNCIQNAGNEREVT
+1487 DDNCIKAVGNEQEVT

-1507 PASYQYYKLVF
+1507 PASYQYYKLDF
-1518 ESSVSTEI
+1518 ESSKI

-1531 KLYTGEANTQEAT
+1531 KLYTGEANTQGPT

-1556 ITFSNRLSF
+1556 ITFGNRLSF

-1572 FGVVEKGMEGS
+1572 FGVVEKKMAGS

-1593 AVTVGTETE
+1593 AVTVGTKTE
-1602 NITGSNSNRITK
+1602 NITDSNSNRIT

-1627 FMNTEEHAGT
+1627 FMNTEGHAGM
-1637 VTEQGLQSIW
+1637 VQEQGLQSIW
-1647 GKEWDVDGLEY
+1647 EKEWDVEGLKY

-1681 NKSVAFVN
+1681 NESVAFVN

-1697 VTVEKQWASYVDA
+1697 VTVQKQWASYVDA

-1716 CVTVQLFRKN
+1716 CVTVQLFRKSIGN
-1726 IEVEAAEWEPVGEEN
+1726 EAAGWETAGEEN

-1805 LRPND
+1805 FRPND
-1810 SAESGIIQIRNT
+1810 SAGSGIIRIRNT

-1845 MVVLAAVM
+1845 MVVLAAIM
-1853 FLLHLRRQKKQA
+1853 FLMHLRRQKKQA

>member
-1 MAGYKNFR
+1 MTGYKNFR
-9 LIIGIVTA
+9 LIIVIVTTLA
-17 LVLTFNAVILPA
+17 LTFNAVILPA
-29 AALEAGSVNET
+29 AALEAASVNET

-65 NTQNDSV
+65 NTQ
-72 GAEEDTQD
+72 D

-105 AASTNQEEV
+105 AVSTNQEE
-114 REDIRPDPDTRVKL
+114 
-128 WGDWREAAKLPAPT
+128 A
-142 GDRAEDMASAAR
+142 
-154 ALLGYSLRG
+154 
-163 EDSGAFC
+163 
-170 WNRLLAEFC
+170 
-179 LDYAEVSE
+179 
-187 EALPRPEEGQDWAEL
+187 
-202 LESADL
+202 
-208 FRRDEEAIA
+208 
-217 AGTLVFLALDGQD
+217 
-230 GEGRLSVGIV
+230 
-240 TEIEEGVLT
+240 
-249 VVMADE
+249 
-255 NGMVVSQSV
+255 
-264 ARNDASFVGYCLV
+264 
-277 EENSGQEAD
+277 
-286 APSENAGD
+286 
-294 AASTNQ
+294 
-300 EEVRED
+300 
-306 IRPDPDTRVKL
+306 
-317 WGDWREAAK
+317 
-326 LPAPTGDRAEDMASA
+326 
-341 ARALL
+341 
-346 GYSLR
+346 
-351 GEDSGAFCWN
+351 
-361 RLLAEFCLDY
+361 
-371 AEVSEE
+371 
-377 ALPRPEEGQDWAE
+377 
-390 LLESADL
+390 
-397 FRRDEEAIAA
+397 
-407 GTLVFLALDGQDG
+407 
-420 EGRLSVGIVT
+420 
-430 EIEEGVLTVVMA
+430 
-442 DENGMVVSQSVAR
+442 
-455 NDASFVGYC
+455 DASFVGYC
-464 SVSERSQMCEAA
+464 SVSERSQMYEAA
-476 MRALEMVDGW
+476 MPALEMDDGW

-498 LSSSEENIKI
+498 LRSTEETIQI
-508 KLRDRFSV
+508 KLCNSFSV

-524 EGKNV
+524 NGKNV

-537 LTNNITNNSSENSEE
+537 LTNNSSENSGE

-566 DETQGI
+566 DGTQDI
-572 EENSAAPVKT
+572 KENSVSPVKT

-606 SEVTDSDTGKTTETV
+606 SKVTDSNTGETTETV
-621 YKYEVSVPSVPQEVS
+621 DQYEVPVPSVPQEVS
-636 VGTLDGNGKGKPIF
+636 VGTVGTLDGNGKGKPIF

-679 NGTVQI
+679 NSTVQI
-685 DGGYICS
+685 DGGYICG

-711 ININGGYIYDNTSH
+711 ININGGYIYNNTSH

-732 AKIGS
+732 AKSGS

-755 PASDGETTYGFG
+755 PASDGKTTYGFG
-767 GAIYSESANVTVSGG
+767 GAIYSEGANVTVSGG

-788 ARTNAEGGG
+788 AKTNANGGG
-797 GAIYAQGGSVVLNG
+797 GAIYAQGGSVALNG

-831 GTLTVSDSAVLAG
+831 GALTVSDSAVLAG
-844 NRSVKEGGIA
+844 NRSVKKDGIA

-868 FGSKETIR
+868 FGSKGVTIR

-882 NESEKTGGGLYCRE
+882 NESEKTGGGIYCRE
-896 LSAVTMDGGY
+896 LSAVTIDGGY
-906 VTNNKAQNIVCEGA
+906 VTNNKAQNFGCDA
-920 HTNMDG
+920 HINMDG
-926 GGGIRLEN
+926 GGGIRLEDK
-934 NSKLV
+934 SKLT
-939 LNDGYITGNMA
+939 LNGGYITGNMA

-965 LLTMNGGYICANRNQ
+965 LLTMNGGYICANRNEAN
-980 VSCGIAG
+980 CGKAE

-997 REAEATVRIT
+997 RESEATVHIT
-1007 SGYINNN
+1007 RGYINNN
-1014 SIAQSE
+1014 SVAQSE

-1062 FVLGGAAAVF
+1062 FVLGSAAAVF

-1083 AGSTKHADKDAL
+1083 AESTKHADQDAL

-1115 VQKSMLGGGMEN
+1115 VHKSMLGGGMEN

-1135 YVNAEGMSDGWLTAY
+1135 YVNAEDMSDDDWLTAY

-1160 DAHKSVAYEAA
+1160 DGDKSEAYKAA
-1171 AAGKALYIN
+1171 ADGQALYIN

-1187 GGAIM
+1187 GGAVM
-1192 CDGFMFIG
+1192 CNGFMFVG
-1200 DWSKQENITVGSTM
+1200 DWSNQENITVGSTM

-1223 EPRSMNVTYDS
+1223 QPQLINVTYDK
-1234 GPDGA
+1234 GPTGA
-1239 NDHEGSACLFD
+1239 NAQEGSSCLFD
-1250 HNPDTKWC
+1250 QNPDTKWC
-1258 NTNAEQAREGIFFHT
+1258 NTNAEQARKEILFHT
-1273 EEPVKAIQ
+1273 NGPVKAIQ

-1302 LYGSNDNTSWTAIDK
+1302 LYGSNDKASWTAIDK
-1317 GDAGDQNTLLR
+1317 GDAGDKDTLVS

-1345 QYYKLVFDKPGEKG
+1345 RYYKLVFDKPGADG

-1391 TAVTE
+1391 TAVKE
-1396 TAISGPSEVNS
+1396 TAHSGPKEVNS
-1407 NNEGYENLFDG
+1407 NNEGYKNLFDD
-1418 NTGTKWYYKGA
+1418 NTGTKWYYEGS

-1438 TDHAVKVL
+1438 TDRAAKAL

-1452 ANDHTNYADRIPK
+1452 ANDHTSYPDRIPK

-1472 DSENGEWTV
+1472 DSENGTWTV

-1487 DDNCIQNAGNEREVT
+1487 DDNCIKSAGNKQEVT

-1531 KLYTGEANTQEAT
+1531 KLYTGEANTQAPT

-1550 NDAAGN
+1550 NDAEGN

-1572 FGVVEKGMEGS
+1572 FGVVEKGMKGS

-1593 AVTVGTETE
+1593 AVTVGTKTE
-1602 NITGSNSNRITK
+1602 NITGSSSNRIT

-1627 FMNTEEHAGT
+1627 FMNTEGPAGM
-1637 VTEQGLQSIW
+1637 VTEQGSQLIW
-1647 GKEWDVDGLEY
+1647 ENEWNVDGLKY

-1668 DNKDETGEAGDSS
+1668 DNKDETGEAEDSS

-1697 VTVEKQWASYVDA
+1697 VTVQKQWASYVDA
-1710 NEYYTY
+1710 NEYNTY
-1716 CVTVQLFRKN
+1716 CVTVQLFRKSIGN
-1726 IEVEAAEWEPVGEEN
+1726 EAAGWELVGEGN

-1759 YIYSVKEKEVY
+1759 YIYSVKETEVY
-1770 YFDGSGNRKVVS
+1770 YFDGSGNKKVVS

-1796 WQETSDEAA
+1796 WQGTFDGAA
-1805 LRPND
+1805 LQPND
-1810 SAESGIIQIRNT
+1810 SAESRIIQIRNT

-1830 TGGVGSDPF
+1830 TGGTGTAIFVALGA
-1839 TVGGLA
+1839 LA
-1845 MVVLAAVM
+1845 VICAGV
-1853 FLLHLRRQKKQA
+1853 FLVTNKRRSKESF

>member
-1 MAGYKNFR
+1 MAGYKKFR
-9 LIIGIVTA
+9 LIIAIVTTLA
-17 LVLTFNAVILPA
+17 LTFNAVTLPA
-29 AALEAGSVNET
+29 AALEVGSVNET
-40 GSVKYIEDDR
+40 GSVEYIEDDR

-72 GAEEDTQD
+72 GAEEDTQGDKKENIPQEGESGQKAGAPSENAGDAVSTNQEEVREDIRSVGAEEDTQD

-91 SGQEADAPSENAGD
+91 SGQEAGAPSENAGD
-105 AASTNQEEV
+105 AVSTNQEEV
-114 REDIRPDPDTRVKL
+114 REDICPDPDTRVKL
-128 WGDWREAAKLPAPT
+128 WGDWREAAQLPAPT

-154 ALLGYSLRG
+154 ALLGHSLRG

-179 LDYAEVSE
+179 LDYAEVPE
-187 EALPRPEEGQDWAEL
+187 EALPRPEEGQDWVEL

-255 NGMVVSQSV
+255 NG
-264 ARNDASFVGYCLV
+264 L
-277 EENSGQEAD
+277 
-286 APSENAGD
+286 
-294 AASTNQ
+294 
-300 EEVRED
+300 
-306 IRPDPDTRVKL
+306 
-317 WGDWREAAK
+317 
-326 LPAPTGDRAEDMASA
+326 
-341 ARALL
+341 
-346 GYSLR
+346 
-351 GEDSGAFCWN
+351 
-361 RLLAEFCLDY
+361 
-371 AEVSEE
+371 
-377 ALPRPEEGQDWAE
+377 
-390 LLESADL
+390 
-397 FRRDEEAIAA
+397 
-407 GTLVFLALDGQDG
+407 
-420 EGRLSVGIVT
+420 
-430 EIEEGVLTVVMA
+430 
-442 DENGMVVSQSVAR
+442 VVSQSVAR

-464 SVSERSQMCEAA
+464 SVSERSQMYEAA
-476 MRALEMVDGW
+476 MPALEMVDGW
-486 ALVSSEEELRSA
+486 TLVSSEEELRSA
-498 LSSSEENIKI
+498 LSSSEETIKI
-508 KLRDRFSV
+508 KLRNSFSV
-516 GNAPLEIP
+516 VSAPLEIP

-529 TMDLNGKT
+529 TMDLNGQT
-537 LTNNITNNSSENSEE
+537 LTNNSSENSGE
-552 SLFKILTGATLTIE
+552 SLFKILTRATLTIE
-566 DETQGI
+566 DGMQGI
-572 EENSAAPVKT
+572 EENSVDPVIT
-582 TSTGNK
+582 ASTGNK

-606 SEVTDSDTGKTTETV
+606 SEVTDSNTGKTTETV
-621 YKYEVSVPSVPQEVS
+621 YQYKVPVPTVPQEVS

-663 GKICNSSKS
+663 GKICNSSKT

-679 NGTVQI
+679 NSTVQI
-685 DGGYICS
+685 DGGYIY
-692 NSVNEIGGGA
+692 N
-702 AISAEKPTT
+702 
-711 ININGGYIYDNTSH
+711 NTSH

-732 AKIGS
+732 AKSGS
-737 TIHITGGCI
+737 TIRITGGCI

-767 GAIYSESANVTVSGG
+767 GAIYSEGANVTVSGG

-788 ARTNAEGGG
+788 AKTNANGGG
-797 GAIYAQGGSVVLNG
+797 GAIYAQGGSVALEG

-831 GTLTVSDSAVLAG
+831 GTLTVSGSAVLAG
-844 NRSVKEGGIA
+844 NRSVKDGGIE

-868 FGSKETIR
+868 FGSKNVTIR

-896 LSAVTMDGGY
+896 LSAVTMDSGY
-906 VTNNKAQNIVCEGA
+906 VTNNKAQNFGCDA
-920 HTNMDG
+920 HINMDG
-926 GGGIRLEN
+926 GGGIRLEDK
-934 NSKLV
+934 SKLV
-939 LNDGYITGNMA
+939 LNGGYITGNMA

-965 LLTMNGGYICANRNQ
+965 LLTMNGGYICANRNE
-980 VSCGIAG
+980 VNCGIAG

-997 REAEATVRIT
+997 RESEATVHIT

-1083 AGSTKHADKDAL
+1083 AESNKHADKDAL

-1135 YVNAEGMSDGWLTAY
+1135 YVNAEDMSGDWLTAY

-1160 DAHKSVAYEAA
+1160 DADKNAAYNA
-1171 AAGKALYIN
+1171 AAGQALYIN

-1187 GGAIM
+1187 GGAVM
-1192 CDGFMFIG
+1192 CNGFMFVG
-1200 DWSKQENITVGSTM
+1200 DCSNQENITVGSTM

-1223 EPRSMNVTYDS
+1223 QPHPIDVTYDS
-1234 GPDGA
+1234 GPTGA
-1239 NDHEGSACLFD
+1239 NDQESSSCLFD
-1250 HNPDTKWC
+1250 HNPNTKWC
-1258 NTNAEQAREGIFFHT
+1258 NTNVEQACKEIFFHT
-1273 EEPVKAIQ
+1273 EKPVKAIQ

-1287 NDHERNPD
+1287 KDHESNPN
-1295 RVPGAWT
+1295 RVPSEWT
-1302 LYGSNDNTSWTAIDK
+1302 LYGSNDNASWTAIDK
-1317 GDAGDQNTLLR
+1317 GDAGDKDKLLS

-1345 QYYKLVFDKPGEKG
+1345 QYYKLVFDKPGEGG

-1396 TAISGPSEVNS
+1396 TAISGPDAVNS
-1407 NNEGYENLFDG
+1407 NNEGYENLFD
-1418 NTGTKWYYKGA
+1418 NNPGTKWYYEGA
-1429 ASPAAIIFS
+1429 ASPATIIFR
-1438 TDHAVKVL
+1438 TDRAVKAL

-1452 ANDHTNYADRIPK
+1452 ANDHTNYPDRIPQ

-1472 DSENGEWTV
+1472 DSENGTWTV

-1487 DDNCIQNAGNEREVT
+1487 DDNCIKAVGNEQEVT

-1507 PASYQYYKLVF
+1507 PASYQYYKLDF
-1518 ESSVSTEI
+1518 ESSVSTKI

-1531 KLYTGEANTQEAT
+1531 KLYTGEANTQEPT

-1550 NDAAGN
+1550 NDAEGN

-1572 FGVVEKGMEGS
+1572 FGVVEKKMEGS

-1593 AVTVGTETE
+1593 AVTVGTKTE
-1602 NITGSNSNRITK
+1602 NITGSNSTRIT

-1627 FMNTEEHAGT
+1627 FMNTEGYAGM
-1637 VTEQGLQSIW
+1637 VKEQDLQSIW
-1647 GKEWDVDGLEY
+1647 EKEWDVDGLKY

-1668 DNKDETGEAGDSS
+1668 DNKDEIGEAGDSG

-1697 VTVEKQWASYVDA
+1697 VTVQKQWASYVDA
-1710 NEYYTY
+1710 NEYNTY
-1716 CVTVQLFRKN
+1716 CVTVQLFRKSIGN
-1726 IEVEAAEWEPVGEEN
+1726 EAAGWETVGEEN

-1759 YIYSVKEKEVY
+1759 YIYSVQEMEVY
-1770 YFDGSGNRKVVS
+1770 YFDGSGTRKVVS

-1796 WQETSDEAA
+1796 WQKTFDGAA

-1822 KKYYPMPE
+1822 KKYYLMPE

-1853 FLLHLRRQKKQA
+1853 FLMHLRRQKKQA

>member
-40 GSVKYIEDDR
+40 GSVEYIEDDR
-50 SALEPAESEFAEKEE
+50 SDLEPGESEFAEKEE

-72 GAEEDTQD
+72 GVEEDTQGDKKENIPQEGESGQEAGAPSENAKDAAGTNQGEVREDIRSAGAEEDTQD

-91 SGQEADAPSENAGD
+91 SGQEADAPSENAEN
-105 AASTNQEEV
+105 AAGTNQEEV
-114 REDIRPDPDTRVKL
+114 QEDIRPDPDTRVKL
-128 WGDWREAAKLPAPT
+128 WGNWREAAKLPAPT

-202 LESADL
+202 LERADL

-255 NGMVVSQSV
+255 NGTVVSQSV
-264 ARNDASFVGYCLV
+264 AR
-277 EENSGQEAD
+277 
-286 APSENAGD
+286 
-294 AASTNQ
+294 
-300 EEVRED
+300 
-306 IRPDPDTRVKL
+306 K
-317 WGDWREAAK
+317 
-326 LPAPTGDRAEDMASA
+326 
-341 ARALL
+341 
-346 GYSLR
+346 
-351 GEDSGAFCWN
+351 
-361 RLLAEFCLDY
+361 
-371 AEVSEE
+371 
-377 ALPRPEEGQDWAE
+377 
-390 LLESADL
+390 
-397 FRRDEEAIAA
+397 
-407 GTLVFLALDGQDG
+407 
-420 EGRLSVGIVT
+420 
-430 EIEEGVLTVVMA
+430 
-442 DENGMVVSQSVAR
+442 
-455 NDASFVGYC
+455 DASFVGYC
-464 SVSERSQMCEAA
+464 SVSERSQMCEDA
-476 MRALEMVDGW
+476 MLALGMVDGW

-508 KLRDRFSV
+508 KLRESFSV
-516 GNAPLEIP
+516 VNAPLEIP
-524 EGKNV
+524 ENKNV

-537 LTNNITNNSSENSEE
+537 LTNNSSENSGE
-552 SLFKILTGATLTIE
+552 SLFKISTRATLTIE
-566 DETQGI
+566 DGTQGI
-572 EENSAAPVKT
+572 EENSADPEIT

-588 YGNTASYK
+588 YGNTAFYE

-606 SEVTDSDTGKTTETV
+606 SKVTDSNTGKTTETV
-621 YKYEVSVPSVPQEVS
+621 YRHEVPVPSVPQEVS
-636 VGTLDGNGKGKPIF
+636 VGTLDGNGIGKPIF
-650 WMSGDAANLIIKG
+650 WMSGDAAKLIIKG
-663 GKICNSSKS
+663 GKICNSSKI

-679 NGTVQI
+679 DSTVQI

-692 NSVNEIGGGA
+692 NSVHEIGGGA

-711 ININGGYIYDNTSH
+711 IHINGGYIYDNTSH

-732 AKIGS
+732 AKSGS

-767 GAIYSESANVTVSGG
+767 GAIYSEGANVTVSGG
-782 YIFSNS
+782 YVFSNS
-788 ARTNAEGGG
+788 ARTNSKGGG
-797 GAIYAQGGSVVLNG
+797 GAIYAQGGSVALSG
-811 GYLFDNSANGG
+811 GYLFDNSAKGG

-831 GTLTVSDSAVLAG
+831 GTLTVSGSAVLAG

-868 FGSKETIR
+868 FGSKDVTIR

-896 LSAVTMDGGY
+896 SSAVTMDSGY
-906 VTNNKAQNIVCEGA
+906 VTNNKAQNLGSEDA
-920 HTNMDG
+920 HINTDG
-926 GGGIRLEN
+926 GGGIRLEEK
-934 NSKLV
+934 SKLA
-939 LNDGYITGNMA
+939 LNGGYITGNMA
-950 CSGAG
+950 GSGAG

-980 VSCGIAG
+980 VSCGIAS
-987 HQKEGAGISI
+987 HQQEGAGISI
-997 REAEATVRIT
+997 REEGATVHIT
-1007 SGYINNN
+1007 RGYINNN

-1028 CTEGAYLYIDKIL
+1028 CTEGAYLYIDMIL

-1095 ADTTFMASGY
+1095 TDTTFMESGY

-1115 VQKSMLGGGMEN
+1115 VQKKMLGGGMEN

-1160 DAHKSVAYEAA
+1160 DADKSAAYEAA
-1171 AAGKALYIN
+1171 AAGQALYIN

-1187 GGAIM
+1187 GGAVM

-1200 DWSKQENITVGSTM
+1200 DWSEQENITVGSTM

-1223 EPRSMNVTYDS
+1223 EPRPIDVTYDS
-1234 GPDGA
+1234 GPNGA
-1239 NDHEGSACLFD
+1239 NAQEGSACLFD

-1258 NTNAEQAREGIFFHT
+1258 NTNVEQACKEIFFHT
-1273 EEPVKAIQ
+1273 NAPVKAIQ

-1287 NDHERNPD
+1287 NDHKSNPN

-1302 LYGSNDNTSWTAIDK
+1302 LYGSNDNASWTAIDK
-1317 GDAGDQNTLLR
+1317 GDAGDTNALLS

-1340 HRGEY
+1340 HRGKY
-1345 QYYKLVFDKPGEKG
+1345 QYYKLVFDTPGEKG
-1359 VQFADFELYDLTPS
+1359 VQFADFELYDVTTS

-1396 TAISGPSEVNS
+1396 TALSGPGEVNG
-1407 NNEGYENLFDG
+1407 NNEGYTNLFDG
-1418 NTGTKWYYKGA
+1418 NTGTKWYYEGA

-1438 TDHAVKVL
+1438 TDRAVKAL

-1452 ANDHTNYADRIPK
+1452 ANDHTIYADRIPK

-1472 DSENGEWTV
+1472 DSENGTWTV

-1487 DDNCIQNAGNEREVT
+1487 DDNCIQNAGNEQEVT

-1518 ESSVSTEI
+1518 ESSESTEI

-1556 ITFSNRLSF
+1556 ITFGNRLSF

-1593 AVTVGTETE
+1593 AVTVGTKTE
-1602 NITGSNSNRITK
+1602 NITGSSSNRIT

-1627 FMNTEEHAGT
+1627 FMNTEGHAGM
-1637 VTEQGLQSIW
+1637 VTEQGLRLIW

-1668 DNKDETGEAGDSS
+1668 DNQEETGEAGDSS

-1697 VTVEKQWASYVDA
+1697 VVNVTVQKQWASYVDA

-1726 IEVEAAEWEPVGEEN
+1726 IGNEAAEWETVGEEN

-1796 WQETSDEAA
+1796 WQETSDGAA
-1805 LRPND
+1805 FRPND
-1810 SAESGIIQIRNT
+1810 SAGSGIIQIRNT

-1853 FLLHLRRQKKQA
+1853 FLMHLRRQKKQA

>member
-9 LIIGIVTA
+9 LIIAIVTTLA
-17 LVLTFNAVILPA
+17 LTFNAVILPA
-29 AALEAGSVNET
+29 AALEVGSVNET
-40 GSVKYIEDDR
+40 GSVEYIEDDR

-65 NTQNDSV
+65 NTQNDSVGAEEDTQGDKKENIPQEGESGQEAGVPSENAGDAVGTNQEEVREDIRSV

-105 AASTNQEEV
+105 AVSTNQEEV
-114 REDIRPDPDTRVKL
+114 RENIRPDPDTRVKL
-128 WGDWREAAKLPAPT
+128 WGDWREAAQLPAPT
-142 GDRAEDMASAAR
+142 GDRAEDMASAA
-154 ALLGYSLRG
+154 S
-163 EDSGAFC
+163 
-170 WNRLLAEFC
+170 
-179 LDYAEVSE
+179 
-187 EALPRPEEGQDWAEL
+187 
-202 LESADL
+202 
-208 FRRDEEAIA
+208 
-217 AGTLVFLALDGQD
+217 
-230 GEGRLSVGIV
+230 
-240 TEIEEGVLT
+240 
-249 VVMADE
+249 
-255 NGMVVSQSV
+255 
-264 ARNDASFVGYCLV
+264 
-277 EENSGQEAD
+277 
-286 APSENAGD
+286 
-294 AASTNQ
+294 
-300 EEVRED
+300 
-306 IRPDPDTRVKL
+306 
-317 WGDWREAAK
+317 
-326 LPAPTGDRAEDMASA
+326 
-341 ARALL
+341 ALL

-464 SVSERSQMCEAA
+464 SVSERSQMYEAA
-476 MRALEMVDGW
+476 MRALEMVDDW

-498 LSSSEENIKI
+498 LNSSEENINI
-508 KLRDRFSV
+508 KLCNSFSV
-516 GNAPLEIP
+516 VSAPLEIP
-524 EGKNV
+524 ENKNV
-529 TMDLNGKT
+529 TMDLNGQT
-537 LTNNITNNSSENSEE
+537 LTNNSSGNSEE

-566 DETQGI
+566 DGTQDI
-572 EENSAAPVKT
+572 KENSVDPVIT
-582 TSTGNK
+582 ASTGNK

-606 SEVTDSDTGKTTETV
+606 SKVTDSNTGKTTETV
-621 YKYEVSVPSVPQEVS
+621 YQYEVPVPLVPQEVS
-636 VGTLDGNGKGKPIF
+636 VGTLDGNEIGKPIF

-663 GKICNSSKS
+663 GKICNSSKT

-679 NGTVQI
+679 NSTVQI
-685 DGGYICS
+685 DGGYICG
-692 NSVNEIGGGA
+692 NSV
-702 AISAEKPTT
+702 
-711 ININGGYIYDNTSH
+711 H

-732 AKIGS
+732 AKSGS
-737 TIHITGGCI
+737 TIRITGGCI

-767 GAIYSESANVTVSGG
+767 GAIYSEGANVTVSGG

-788 ARTNAEGGG
+788 AKTIANGGG
-797 GAIYAQGGSVVLNG
+797 GAIYAQGGSVALNG

-831 GTLTVSDSAVLAG
+831 GTLTVSGSAVLAG
-844 NRSVKEGGIA
+844 NRSVKKGGIE

-868 FGSKETIR
+868 FGSNVTIS

-896 LSAVTMDGGY
+896 LSAVTMNGGY

-920 HTNMDG
+920 HSNMDG
-926 GGGIRLEN
+926 GGGIRLEDK
-934 NSKLV
+934 SKLT

-980 VSCGIAG
+980 VSCGKAE

-997 REAEATVRIT
+997 RESEATVHIT
-1007 SGYINNN
+1007 RGYINNN

-1062 FVLGGAAAVF
+1062 FVLGSAAAVF
-1072 DNRADGTQLAG
+1072 DNKADGTQLAG
-1083 AGSTKHADKDAL
+1083 AESNKHADQDAL
-1095 ADTTFMASGY
+1095 ADTTFMTSGY
-1105 SDFFCALGGQ
+1105 SDFFCALAGQ

-1135 YVNAEGMSDGWLTAY
+1135 YVNAEDMSDDDWLTAY

-1160 DAHKSVAYEAA
+1160 DEHKSAAYKAA

-1187 GGAIM
+1187 GGAVM
-1192 CDGFMFIG
+1192 CNGFMFVG
-1200 DWSKQENITVGSTM
+1200 DWSDQENITIGSTM

-1223 EPRSMNVTYDS
+1223 QPRSMNVTYDR
-1234 GPDGA
+1234 GPGGA
-1239 NDHEGSACLFD
+1239 NNQEGSAYLFD
-1250 HNPDTKWC
+1250 HDPDTKWC
-1258 NTNAEQAREGIFFHT
+1258 NTKVEQACGEILFHT
-1273 EEPVKAIQ
+1273 NEPVKAIQ

-1287 NDHERNPD
+1287 KDHESNPN
-1295 RVPGAWT
+1295 RVPSEWT
-1302 LYGSNDNTSWTAIDK
+1302 LYGRNDNASWTAIDK
-1317 GDAGDQNTLLR
+1317 GDAGDKNTLVR

-1345 QYYKLVFDKPGEKG
+1345 KYYKLVFDTPGKEG

-1373 PMGDKQ
+1373 SMGDKQ
-1379 FAFEVYQFPASY
+1379 FAFEVYQFPAFY
-1391 TAVTE
+1391 TAVPE
-1396 TAISGPSEVNS
+1396 TAISGPDGVNS
-1407 NNEGYENLFDG
+1407 NNEGYKNLFDG
-1418 NTGTKWYYKGA
+1418 NTGTKWYYEGA
-1429 ASPAAIIFS
+1429 DSPAAITFR
-1438 TDHAVKVL
+1438 TDHAVKAL

-1452 ANDHTNYADRIPK
+1452 ANDHTNYPDRIPK
-1465 AWTLYGG
+1465 AWTLYGCNS
-1472 DSENGEWTV
+1472 DSENRTWTV

-1487 DDNCIQNAGNEREVT
+1487 DDNCIKNAVNKQEVT

-1507 PASYQYYKLVF
+1507 PASYLYYKLEF
-1518 ESSVSTEI
+1518 ESSKI

-1531 KLYTGEANTQEAT
+1531 KLYTGEANTQGAT

-1556 ITFSNRLSF
+1556 ITFGNRLSF

-1572 FGVVEKGMEGS
+1572 FGVVEKEMGGS

-1637 VTEQGLQSIW
+1637 VTEQGSQLIW
-1647 GKEWDVDGLEY
+1647 EKEWDVVGLKY

-1668 DNKDETGEAGDSS
+1668 DNEDETGEAGDSS
-1681 NKSVAFVN
+1681 NESVAFVN

-1697 VTVEKQWASYVDA
+1697 VTVQKQWASYVDA
-1710 NEYYTY
+1710 NEYNTY
-1716 CVTVQLFRKN
+1716 CVTVQLYKKD
-1726 IEVEAAEWEPVGEEN
+1726 IENEAAEWETVGEEN

-1759 YIYSVKEKEVY
+1759 YIYSVKETEVY

-1782 PQSFTTEYSTDGET
+1782 PQSFTTEYSTDGKT
-1796 WQETSDEAA
+1796 WQDTYDGAA
-1805 LRPND
+1805 FQPND
-1810 SAESGIIQIRNT
+1810 SAGSGIIQIRNT
-1822 KKYYPMPE
+1822 KKYYLMPE

-1853 FLLHLRRQKKQA
+1853 FLMHLRRQKKQA

>member
-1 MAGYKNFR
+1 MAGYKYFR
-9 LIIGIVTA
+9 LIIAIVTTLA
-17 LVLTFNAVILPA
+17 LTFNAVIPPV

-65 NTQNDSV
+65 NTQ
-72 GAEEDTQD
+72 G

-105 AASTNQEEV
+105 AVSTNQEEV
-114 REDIRPDPDTRVKL
+114 
-128 WGDWREAAKLPAPT
+128 
-142 GDRAEDMASAAR
+142 
-154 ALLGYSLRG
+154 
-163 EDSGAFC
+163 
-170 WNRLLAEFC
+170 
-179 LDYAEVSE
+179 
-187 EALPRPEEGQDWAEL
+187 
-202 LESADL
+202 
-208 FRRDEEAIA
+208 
-217 AGTLVFLALDGQD
+217 
-230 GEGRLSVGIV
+230 
-240 TEIEEGVLT
+240 
-249 VVMADE
+249 
-255 NGMVVSQSV
+255 
-264 ARNDASFVGYCLV
+264 
-277 EENSGQEAD
+277 
-286 APSENAGD
+286 
-294 AASTNQ
+294 
-300 EEVRED
+300 
-306 IRPDPDTRVKL
+306 
-317 WGDWREAAK
+317 
-326 LPAPTGDRAEDMASA
+326 
-341 ARALL
+341 
-346 GYSLR
+346 
-351 GEDSGAFCWN
+351 
-361 RLLAEFCLDY
+361 
-371 AEVSEE
+371 
-377 ALPRPEEGQDWAE
+377 
-390 LLESADL
+390 
-397 FRRDEEAIAA
+397 
-407 GTLVFLALDGQDG
+407 
-420 EGRLSVGIVT
+420 
-430 EIEEGVLTVVMA
+430 
-442 DENGMVVSQSVAR
+442 
-455 NDASFVGYC
+455 DASFVGYC

-476 MRALEMVDGW
+476 MPALEMDDGW

-508 KLRDRFSV
+508 KLCDSFSV

-524 EGKNV
+524 NGKNV
-529 TMDLNGKT
+529 TMNLNGKT
-537 LTNNITNNSSENSEE
+537 LTNKSSENSEE

-566 DETQGI
+566 DGTQDI
-572 EENSAAPVKT
+572 EENSAPPVKT

-606 SEVTDSDTGKTTETV
+606 SKVTDSSTGKTTETV
-621 YKYEVSVPSVPQEVS
+621 DQYEVPVPSVPQEVS
-636 VGTLDGNGKGKPIF
+636 VGTLDGNKIGKPIF
-650 WMSGDAANLIIKG
+650 WMSGDAAKLIIKG

-679 NGTVQI
+679 DSTVQI
-685 DGGYICS
+685 EGGYICG

-711 ININGGYIYDNTSH
+711 ININGGYIYNNTSH

-732 AKIGS
+732 AKSGS

-746 FENTASFDS
+746 FKNTASFDS

-767 GAIYSESANVTVSGG
+767 GAIYSEGVNVTVSGG

-788 ARTNAEGGG
+788 AKTNANGGG
-797 GAIYAQGGSVVLNG
+797 GAIYAQGGSVALNG

-831 GTLTVSDSAVLAG
+831 GALTVSGLAVLAG
-844 NRSVKEGGIA
+844 NRSVKEGGIV

-868 FGSKETIR
+868 FGSRVTIS

-896 LSAVTMDGGY
+896 LSAVTMDRGY
-906 VTNNKAQNIVCEGA
+906 VTNNKAQNFGCDA
-920 HTNMDG
+920 HINMDG

-934 NSKLV
+934 KSKLV

-997 REAEATVRIT
+997 RESEATVHIT
-1007 SGYINNN
+1007 RGYINNN

-1062 FVLGGAAAVF
+1062 FVLGSAAAVF

-1083 AGSTKHADKDAL
+1083 AESTKHADKDAL
-1095 ADTTFMASGY
+1095 TDTTFMKSGY

-1115 VQKSMLGGGMEN
+1115 VHKSMLGGGMEN

-1135 YVNAEGMSDGWLTAY
+1135 YVNAEDMSDDWLTAY

-1160 DAHKSVAYEAA
+1160 DTDKNTAYEAA
-1171 AAGKALYIN
+1171 AAGQALYIN

-1187 GGAIM
+1187 GGAVM
-1192 CDGFMFIG
+1192 CNGFMFVG
-1200 DWSKQENITVGSTM
+1200 DWSNQENITVGSTM

-1223 EPRSMNVTYDS
+1223 LPQSINVTYDK

-1239 NDHEGSACLFD
+1239 NGQEGSSRLFD
-1250 HNPDTKWC
+1250 HNPDTKWY
-1258 NTNAEQAREGIFFHT
+1258 NTNVEQARKEICFHT
-1273 EEPVKAIQ
+1273 NEPVKAIQ

-1287 NDHERNPD
+1287 NDHESNPN

-1302 LYGSNDNTSWTAIDK
+1302 LYGSNDNASWTAIDK
-1317 GDAGDQNTLLR
+1317 GDAGDKSTLVS

-1345 QYYKLVFDKPGEKG
+1345 QYYKLVFDTPGADG

-1373 PMGDKQ
+1373 SMGDKQ

-1396 TAISGPSEVNS
+1396 TALSGPKEVNG
-1407 NNEGYENLFDG
+1407 NNEGYENLFD
-1418 NTGTKWYYKGA
+1418 NDTGTKWYYEGS
-1429 ASPAAIIFS
+1429 ASPAAIIFH
-1438 TDHAVKVL
+1438 TDRAVKAL

-1452 ANDHTNYADRIPK
+1452 ANDHITYPDRIPK
-1465 AWTLYGG
+1465 AWTLYGS
-1472 DSENGEWTV
+1472 DSENGTWTV

-1487 DDNCIQNAGNEREVT
+1487 DDNCIQKAGNEQEVT
-1502 FDIPN
+1502 FDIPD

-1531 KLYTGEANTQEAT
+1531 KLYTGEADTQKAT

-1550 NDAAGN
+1550 NDAEGN
-1556 ITFSNRLSF
+1556 ITFGNRLSF

-1572 FGVVEKGMEGS
+1572 FGVVEKGMKGS
-1583 ITSDRHWYKV
+1583 ITCDRHWYKV
-1593 AVTVGTETE
+1593 AVTVGTKTE
-1602 NITGSNSNRITK
+1602 DITGSSSNRITK
-1614 KNTYYIKSIKVEQ
+1614 NTYYVKSIKVEQ
-1627 FMNTEEHAGT
+1627 FMNTEGPADM
-1637 VTEQGLQSIW
+1637 VTEQGSQLIW
-1647 GKEWDVDGLEY
+1647 GKEWDVDGLKY

-1668 DNKDETGEAGDSS
+1668 DNEDETGEAGDNS

-1697 VTVEKQWASYVDA
+1697 VTVQKQWASYVDA
-1710 NEYYTY
+1710 NEYNTY
-1716 CVTVQLFRKN
+1716 CVTVQLFRKRIGN
-1726 IEVEAAEWEPVGEEN
+1726 EAAEWELVGEEN

-1759 YIYSVKEKEVY
+1759 YIYSVQETEVY
-1770 YFDGSGNRKVVS
+1770 YFDGSGNKKVVS

-1796 WQETSDEAA
+1796 WKETYYVAA
-1805 LRPND
+1805 FRPND
-1810 SAESGIIQIRNT
+1810 SAGSGIIQIRNT
-1822 KKYYPMPE
+1822 KKYYLMPE
-1830 TGGVGSDPF
+1830 TGGTGTMIFVALGA
-1839 TVGGLA
+1839 LA
-1845 MVVLAAVM
+1845 VICAGV
-1853 FLLHLRRQKKQA
+1853 FLVTNKRMSKESF

>member
-17 LVLTFNAVILPA
+17 LVLTFNAVMLPA

-40 GSVKYIEDDR
+40 ESVEHIEDDR

-72 GAEEDTQD
+72 GAEEDTQG

-91 SGQEADAPSENAGD
+91 SGQEAGAPSENAGD
-105 AASTNQEEV
+105 AVSTNQEEV
-114 REDIRPDPDTRVKL
+114 REDICPDPDTRVKL
-128 WGDWREAAKLPAPT
+128 WGNWREAAKLSAPT

-202 LESADL
+202 LERADL
-208 FRRDEEAIA
+208 FRQDKEAIA

-240 TEIEEGVLT
+240 TEIEEGVPT

-255 NGMVVSQSV
+255 NG
-264 ARNDASFVGYCLV
+264 
-277 EENSGQEAD
+277 
-286 APSENAGD
+286 
-294 AASTNQ
+294 
-300 EEVRED
+300 
-306 IRPDPDTRVKL
+306 
-317 WGDWREAAK
+317 
-326 LPAPTGDRAEDMASA
+326 
-341 ARALL
+341 
-346 GYSLR
+346 
-351 GEDSGAFCWN
+351 
-361 RLLAEFCLDY
+361 
-371 AEVSEE
+371 
-377 ALPRPEEGQDWAE
+377 
-390 LLESADL
+390 
-397 FRRDEEAIAA
+397 
-407 GTLVFLALDGQDG
+407 
-420 EGRLSVGIVT
+420 
-430 EIEEGVLTVVMA
+430 TVV
-442 DENGMVVSQSVAR
+442 GQSVAR

-486 ALVSSEEELRSA
+486 ALVSNEVELHSA
-498 LSSSEENIKI
+498 LSSSEGNIKI

-537 LTNNITNNSSENSEE
+537 LTNNSSENSEG
-552 SLFKILTGATLTIE
+552 SLFKILAGATLTIE
-566 DETQGI
+566 DGTQGT
-572 EENSAAPVKT
+572 EENSVPPVKT

-588 YGNTASYK
+588 YGNTASYE

-606 SEVTDSDTGKTTETV
+606 SEVTDSNTGKTTETV

-636 VGTLDGNGKGKPIF
+636 VGTLDGNGKGKSIF

-679 NGTVQI
+679 NSTVQI

-711 ININGGYIYDNTSH
+711 ININGGYIYNNTSH

-737 TIHITGGCI
+737 TIRITGGCI

-767 GAIYSESANVTVSGG
+767 GAIYSEGANVTVSGG

-788 ARTNAEGGG
+788 ARTNANGGG
-797 GAIYAQGGSVVLNG
+797 GAIYAQDGSVVLSG
-811 GYLFDNSANGG
+811 GYLFANSANGG

-831 GTLTVSDSAVLAG
+831 GTLTVSGSAVLAG
-844 NRSVKEGGIA
+844 NRSVKKGGIA

-868 FGSKETIR
+868 FGSKNVTIS

-934 NSKLV
+934 NSNLT
-939 LNDGYITGNMA
+939 LNGGYITGNMA

-1095 ADTTFMASGY
+1095 ADAAFMASGY

-1135 YVNAEGMSDGWLTAY
+1135 YVDAEGMSDGWLTAY
-1150 FRMGLTANPS
+1150 FRMGLTANPG
-1160 DAHKSVAYEAA
+1160 DAHKSAAYAEAA
-1171 AAGKALYIN
+1171 ADQAALYMN

-1234 GPDGA
+1234 GPNGA

-1258 NTNAEQAREGIFFHT
+1258 NTNAEQARGEIFFHT

-1287 NDHERNPD
+1287 NDHETNPD

-1302 LYGSNDNTSWTAIDK
+1302 LYGSNDNASWTAIDK
-1317 GDAGDQNTLLR
+1317 GDAGDKSTLVS

-1345 QYYKLVFDKPGEKG
+1345 QYYKLVFDTPGEGG
-1359 VQFADFELYDLTPS
+1359 VQFADFELYDLTTS

-1379 FAFEVYQFPASY
+1379 FAFKVYQFPASY

-1396 TAISGPSEVNS
+1396 TAISGPEKVNS
-1407 NNEGYENLFDG
+1407 SNEGYENLFDG
-1418 NTGTKWYYKGA
+1418 DAGTKWYYKGA

-1438 TDHAVKVL
+1438 TDRAVKAL

-1472 DSENGEWTV
+1472 DSKDGTWTE

-1487 DDNCIQNAGNEREVT
+1487 NDDCIKAVGNEQEVT

-1507 PASYQYYKLVF
+1507 PASYQYYKLDF
-1518 ESSVSTEI
+1518 VSPVTTEI

-1556 ITFSNRLSF
+1556 ITFGNRLSF

-1572 FGVVEKGMEGS
+1572 FGVVEKKMEGS

-1637 VTEQGLQSIW
+1637 VTEQGLQLIW
-1647 GKEWDVDGLEY
+1647 GKEWDVDGLKY

-1668 DNKDETGEAGDSS
+1668 DNKEETGEAGDSS

-1689 VQKEKTVN
+1689 VQKEETVN
-1697 VTVEKQWASYVDA
+1697 VTVQKQWASYVDA

-1716 CVTVQLFRKN
+1716 CVTVQLFRKS
-1726 IEVEAAEWEPVGEEN
+1726 IENEAAEWEPVGEEN

-1759 YIYSVKEKEVY
+1759 YIYSVKETEVY
-1770 YFDGSGNRKVVS
+1770 YFDGSGIRKVVS
-1782 PQSFTTEYSTDGET
+1782 PQSFTTEYSTDGGT
-1796 WQETSDEAA
+1796 WQEAFDGAA
-1805 LRPND
+1805 FRPND
-1810 SAESGIIQIRNT
+1810 SAGSGTIQIRNT

-1845 MVVLAAVM
+1845 MVVLTAVM
-1853 FLLHLRRQKKQA
+1853 FLMHLRRRKKQA

>member
-17 LVLTFNAVILPA
+17 LVLTFNAVMLPA

-91 SGQEADAPSENAGD
+91 SRQEAGAPSENAGD

-114 REDIRPDPDTRVKL
+114 REDIRPDPDTPVKL

-179 LDYAEVSE
+179 LDYAEVSK

-208 FRRDEEAIA
+208 FRRDEEAIT

-300 EEVRED
+300 EKVRED

-317 WGDWREAAK
+317 WGNWREAAK

-371 AEVSEE
+371 AEVSKE

-397 FRRDEEAIAA
+397 FRRDEEAITA

-442 DENGMVVSQSVAR
+442 DENGTVVSQSVAR

-476 MRALEMVDGW
+476 MFALEMVDGW
-486 ALVSSEEELRSA
+486 ALVSSEEGLRSA
-498 LSSSEENIKI
+498 LSSSEENINI
-508 KLRDRFSV
+508 KLRDNFSV
-516 GNAPLEIP
+516 VNAPLEIP

-537 LTNNITNNSSENSEE
+537 LTNNSSENSEE
-552 SLFKILTGATLTIE
+552 SLFKILAGATLTIE
-566 DETQGI
+566 DGTQDI
-572 EENSAAPVKT
+572 EENSADPVKT

-588 YGNTASYK
+588 YGNTASYE

-606 SEVTDSDTGKTTETV
+606 SKVTDSHTGKTTETV
-621 YKYEVSVPSVPQEVS
+621 YQYEIPVPTVPQEVS

-679 NGTVQI
+679 GSTVQI
-685 DGGYICS
+685 DGGYICD
-692 NSVNEIGGGA
+692 NSVKEIGGGA
-702 AISAEKPTT
+702 AISAEKPT
-711 ININGGYIYDNTSH
+711 IIHINGGYIYNNTSH

-732 AKIGS
+732 AKSGS

-767 GAIYSESANVTVSGG
+767 GAIYSEGADVTVSGG

-788 ARTNAEGGG
+788 AKTNANGGG
-797 GAIYAQGGSVVLNG
+797 GAIYAQGGSVALNG
-811 GYLFDNSANGG
+811 GYLFDNSAKGG

-831 GTLTVSDSAVLAG
+831 GTLTVSDPAVLAG
-844 NRSVKEGGIA
+844 NRSVKEGGIE
-854 GTGTLDAGGGAVAL
+854 GTGTLDAGGGAMAL
-868 FGSKETIR
+868 FGSNVTIR
-876 GGYITG
+876 DGYITG

-896 LSAVTMDGGY
+896 RSAVTMDGGY

-920 HTNMDG
+920 HINRDG

-934 NSKLV
+934 ESNLT
-939 LNDGYITGNMA
+939 LNGGYITGNMA

-980 VSCGIAG
+980 VRCGIAS
-987 HQKEGAGISI
+987 HQQEGAGISI
-997 REAEATVRIT
+997 REAGATVQIT
-1007 SGYINNN
+1007 RGYINNN

-1095 ADTTFMASGY
+1095 ADTIFMASGY

-1115 VQKSMLGGGMEN
+1115 VQKRMLGGGMEN

-1160 DAHKSVAYEAA
+1160 DADKSAAYAAA
-1171 AAGKALYIN
+1171 AAGQALYIN

-1187 GGAIM
+1187 GGAVM

-1200 DWSKQENITVGSTM
+1200 DWSNQENITVGSTM

-1223 EPRSMNVTYDS
+1223 QPQSINVIYDS

-1239 NDHEGSACLFD
+1239 NDQEGSSRLFD
-1250 HNPDTKWC
+1250 HNPNTKWC
-1258 NTNAEQAREGIFFHT
+1258 NTNVEQARKEIFFHT
-1273 EEPVKAIQ
+1273 DEPVKAIQ

-1287 NDHERNPD
+1287 NDHESNPD

-1302 LYGSNDNTSWTAIDK
+1302 LYGSNDNASWTAIDK

-1340 HRGEY
+1340 HRGKY
-1345 QYYKLVFDKPGEKG
+1345 QYYKLVFDTPGEGG

-1396 TAISGPSEVNS
+1396 TAFSGPKEVNS
-1407 NNEGYENLFDG
+1407 NSEGYENLFDG
-1418 NTGTKWYYKGA
+1418 NTGTKWYYEGS

-1438 TDHAVKVL
+1438 TDRAVKAL

-1452 ANDHTNYADRIPK
+1452 ANDHTNYPDRIPK

-1472 DSENGEWTV
+1472 DSKDGTWTV

-1487 DDNCIQNAGNEREVT
+1487 DDNCIQNVGNEQEVT

-1507 PASYQYYKLVF
+1507 PASYQYYKLDF
-1518 ESSVSTEI
+1518 ESSEI

-1531 KLYTGEANTQEAT
+1531 KLYTGEANTQEPT

-1572 FGVVEKGMEGS
+1572 FGVVEKKMEGS

-1593 AVTVGTETE
+1593 AVTVGTKTE
-1602 NITGSNSNRITK
+1602 DITGSSSNRIT

-1647 GKEWDVDGLEY
+1647 EKEWDVGGLEY

-1668 DNKDETGEAGDSS
+1668 DNEDETGEAGDSS

-1697 VTVEKQWASYVDA
+1697 VTVQKQWASYVDA

-1726 IEVEAAEWEPVGEEN
+1726 IEVEAAGWEPVGEEN

-1750 HTWYELDKN
+1750 HTWYKLDKN
-1759 YIYSVKEKEVY
+1759 YIYSVQEMEVY
-1770 YFDGSGNRKVVS
+1770 YFDGSGTRKVVS
-1782 PQSFTTEYSTDGET
+1782 PQSFTTEYSTDGKT
-1796 WQETSDEAA
+1796 WQKTSDGAA
-1805 LRPND
+1805 FRPND
-1810 SAESGIIQIRNT
+1810 SAGSGIIQIRNT

-1830 TGGVGSDPF
+1830 TGGVGSAPF

-1853 FLLHLRRQKKQA
+1853 FLMHLRRQKKQA

>member
-91 SGQEADAPSENAGD
+91 
-105 AASTNQEEV
+105 
-114 REDIRPDPDTRVKL
+114 
-128 WGDWREAAKLPAPT
+128 
-142 GDRAEDMASAAR
+142 
-154 ALLGYSLRG
+154 
-163 EDSGAFC
+163 
-170 WNRLLAEFC
+170 
-179 LDYAEVSE
+179 
-187 EALPRPEEGQDWAEL
+187 
-202 LESADL
+202 
-208 FRRDEEAIA
+208 
-217 AGTLVFLALDGQD
+217 
-230 GEGRLSVGIV
+230 
-240 TEIEEGVLT
+240 
-249 VVMADE
+249 
-255 NGMVVSQSV
+255 
-264 ARNDASFVGYCLV
+264 
-277 EENSGQEAD
+277 SGQEAD

>member
-9 LIIGIVTA
+9 LIIVIVTTLA
-17 LVLTFNAVILPA
+17 LTFNAVILPA
-29 AALEAGSVNET
+29 AALEAASVNET

-65 NTQNDSV
+65 NTQ
-72 GAEEDTQD
+72 D

-105 AASTNQEEV
+105 AVSTNQEE
-114 REDIRPDPDTRVKL
+114 
-128 WGDWREAAKLPAPT
+128 A
-142 GDRAEDMASAAR
+142 
-154 ALLGYSLRG
+154 
-163 EDSGAFC
+163 
-170 WNRLLAEFC
+170 
-179 LDYAEVSE
+179 
-187 EALPRPEEGQDWAEL
+187 
-202 LESADL
+202 
-208 FRRDEEAIA
+208 
-217 AGTLVFLALDGQD
+217 
-230 GEGRLSVGIV
+230 
-240 TEIEEGVLT
+240 
-249 VVMADE
+249 
-255 NGMVVSQSV
+255 
-264 ARNDASFVGYCLV
+264 
-277 EENSGQEAD
+277 
-286 APSENAGD
+286 
-294 AASTNQ
+294 
-300 EEVRED
+300 
-306 IRPDPDTRVKL
+306 
-317 WGDWREAAK
+317 
-326 LPAPTGDRAEDMASA
+326 
-341 ARALL
+341 
-346 GYSLR
+346 
-351 GEDSGAFCWN
+351 
-361 RLLAEFCLDY
+361 
-371 AEVSEE
+371 
-377 ALPRPEEGQDWAE
+377 
-390 LLESADL
+390 
-397 FRRDEEAIAA
+397 
-407 GTLVFLALDGQDG
+407 
-420 EGRLSVGIVT
+420 
-430 EIEEGVLTVVMA
+430 
-442 DENGMVVSQSVAR
+442 
-455 NDASFVGYC
+455 DASFVGYC
-464 SVSERSQMCEAA
+464 SVSERSQMYEAA
-476 MRALEMVDGW
+476 MPALEMDDGW

-498 LSSSEENIKI
+498 LSSSEEPIKI
-508 KLRDRFSV
+508 KLHNSFSV
-516 GNAPLEIP
+516 ANAPLEIP
-524 EGKNV
+524 ENKNV

-537 LTNNITNNSSENSEE
+537 LTNNSSGNSEE

-566 DETQGI
+566 DGTQDI
-572 EENSAAPVKT
+572 EENSVPPLKT

-606 SEVTDSDTGKTTETV
+606 SKVTDSNTGKTTETV
-621 YKYEVSVPSVPQEVS
+621 YQYEVPVPSVPQEVS

-650 WMSGDAANLIIKG
+650 WMSGDAAHLIIKG

-679 NGTVQI
+679 NSTVQI
-685 DGGYICS
+685 DGGYICG
-692 NSVNEIGGGA
+692 NSVKEIGGGA

-711 ININGGYIYDNTSH
+711 ININGGYIYNNTSH

-732 AKIGS
+732 AKSGS
-737 TIHITGGCI
+737 TIRITGGCI

-767 GAIYSESANVTVSGG
+767 GAIYSEGANVTVSGG

-788 ARTNAEGGG
+788 ARTNANGGG
-797 GAIYAQGGSVVLNG
+797 GAIYAQGGSVALNG

-822 YGGAVYMKD
+822 YGGAVYMK
-831 GTLTVSDSAVLAG
+831 GGALTVSGSAVLAG
-844 NRSVKEGGIA
+844 NRSVKEDGIV

-868 FGSKETIR
+868 FGSDVTIR

-896 LSAVTMDGGY
+896 LSAVTMDSGY
-906 VTNNKAQNIVCEGA
+906 VTNNKAQNFGCDA
-920 HTNMDG
+920 HINMDG

-934 NSKLV
+934 KSKLV

-965 LLTMNGGYICANRNQ
+965 LLTMNGGYICANRNE
-980 VSCGIAG
+980 VSCGKAE

-997 REAEATVRIT
+997 RESEATVHIT
-1007 SGYINNN
+1007 RGYINNN

-1062 FVLGGAAAVF
+1062 FVLGSAAAVF

-1083 AGSTKHADKDAL
+1083 AESTKHADKDAL

-1115 VQKSMLGGGMEN
+1115 VQKKMLGGGMEN

-1160 DAHKSVAYEAA
+1160 DTDKNTAYEAA
-1171 AAGKALYIN
+1171 ADGQALYIN

-1187 GGAIM
+1187 GGAVM
-1192 CDGFMFIG
+1192 CNGFMFVG
-1200 DWSKQENITVGSTM
+1200 DWSDQENITVGSTM

-1223 EPRSMNVTYDS
+1223 LPQSINVTYDK

-1239 NDHEGSACLFD
+1239 NDQEGSSRLFD
-1250 HNPDTKWC
+1250 HDPGTKWC
-1258 NTNAEQAREGIFFHT
+1258 NTNMEQAREEIFFHT
-1273 EEPVKAIQ
+1273 NEPVKAIQ

-1287 NDHERNPD
+1287 NDHESNPD
-1295 RVPGAWT
+1295 RVPSAWT
-1302 LYGSNDNTSWTAIDK
+1302 LYGSSDNTSWTAIDI
-1317 GDAGDQNTLLR
+1317 GDAGDKNTLLS
-1328 AKNGEKVTFSIM
+1328 AQNGEKVTFSIM

-1345 QYYKLVFDKPGEKG
+1345 QYYKLVFDTPGAKG
-1359 VQFADFELYDLTPS
+1359 VQFADFELYDLTTS

-1391 TAVTE
+1391 TAVKE
-1396 TAISGPSEVNS
+1396 TAISGPEEVNS
-1407 NNEGYENLFDG
+1407 NSEGYEKLFDG
-1418 NTGTKWYYKGA
+1418 NTGTKWYYKGS
-1429 ASPAAIIFS
+1429 ASPDAIIFR
-1438 TDHAVKVL
+1438 TDRAVKAL

-1452 ANDHTNYADRIPK
+1452 ANDHKNYPDRIPK

-1472 DSENGEWTV
+1472 DSENGKWTV

-1487 DDNCIQNAGNEREVT
+1487 DDNCIKNAGNKQEVT

-1507 PASYQYYKLVF
+1507 PASYQYYKLDF
-1518 ESSVSTEI
+1518 KSSVNTEI

-1531 KLYTGEANTQEAT
+1531 KLYTGEANTQEPT

-1593 AVTVGTETE
+1593 AVTVGTKTE
-1602 NITGSNSNRITK
+1602 DITGSSSNRITK
-1614 KNTYYIKSIKVEQ
+1614 NTCYIKSIKVEQ
-1627 FMNTEEHAGT
+1627 FMNTEGHAGM

-1647 GKEWDVDGLEY
+1647 GKEWDVDGLKY

-1668 DNKDETGEAGDSS
+1668 DNEDETGEAGEAGDSS

-1697 VTVEKQWASYVDA
+1697 VTVQKQWASYVDA
-1710 NEYYTY
+1710 NEYNTY
-1716 CVTVQLFRKN
+1716 CVTVQLFKKN
-1726 IEVEAAEWEPVGEEN
+1726 IEDEATEWEPVGEEN

-1759 YIYSVKEKEVY
+1759 YIYSVRETEVY
-1770 YFDGSGNRKVVS
+1770 YFDGSGNKKVVS
-1782 PQSFTTEYSTDGET
+1782 PQSFTTEYSTDGKT
-1796 WQETSDEAA
+1796 WQKTSDGVA

-1822 KKYYPMPE
+1822 KKYYLMPE
-1830 TGGVGSDPF
+1830 TGGVDTMIFVALGA
-1839 TVGGLA
+1839 LA
-1845 MVVLAAVM
+1845 VICAGV
-1853 FLLHLRRQKKQA
+1853 FLVTNKRVSKESF

>member
-72 GAEEDTQD
+72 GAEEDTQG

-114 REDIRPDPDTRVKL
+114 GEDIRPDPDTPVKL

-277 EENSGQEAD
+277 EENSGKETD

-300 EEVRED
+300 EKVGED
-306 IRPDPDTRVKL
+306 IRPDPDTPVKL

-442 DENGMVVSQSVAR
+442 DENGTVVSQSVAR

-476 MRALEMVDGW
+476 MLAVDGW
-486 ALVSSEEELRSA
+486 APVSSEEELRSA
-498 LSSSEENIKI
+498 LSSSEGNINIK
-508 KLRDRFSV
+508 LCESFSV
-516 GNAPLEIP
+516 VNAPLEIP
-524 EGKNV
+524 KDKNV

-537 LTNNITNNSSENSEE
+537 LTNNSSENSGE

-566 DETQGI
+566 DGTQDI
-572 EENSAAPVKT
+572 EENSADPVKT

-588 YGNTASYK
+588 YGNTASYE

-606 SEVTDSDTGKTTETV
+606 SEVTDSNTGKTTETV

-650 WMSGDAANLIIKG
+650 WMSGDAAKLIIKG

-672 AIYCDSS
+672 AIYCNSSDS
-679 NGTVQI
+679 TVQI
-685 DGGYICS
+685 DGGYICN

-702 AISAEKPTT
+702 
-711 ININGGYIYDNTSH
+711 
-725 GNGGAIT
+725 
-732 AKIGS
+732 
-737 TIHITGGCI
+737 
-746 FENTASFDS
+746 
-755 PASDGETTYGFG
+755 
-767 GAIYSESANVTVSGG
+767 IYSEGADVTVSGG

-788 ARTNAEGGG
+788 AKTNAEGGG
-797 GAIYAQGGSVVLNG
+797 GAIYAQGGSVALNG

-822 YGGAVYMKD
+822 YGGAVYMKG
-831 GTLTVSDSAVLAG
+831 GTLTVSDPAVLAG
-844 NRSVKEGGIA
+844 NRSVKKGGIA

-868 FGSKETIR
+868 FGSAVTIS

-906 VTNNKAQNIVCEGA
+906 VTNNKAQNIVCECA
-920 HTNMDG
+920 HINWDG

-934 NSKLV
+934 NSKLA
-939 LNDGYITGNMA
+939 LNGGYITGNMA

-965 LLTMNGGYICANRNQ
+965 LLTMKGGYICANRNQ

-997 REAEATVRIT
+997 HEAGATVHIT

-1083 AGSTKHADKDAL
+1083 AESNKHADKDAL
-1095 ADTTFMASGY
+1095 ADTTFMESGY

-1115 VQKSMLGGGMEN
+1115 VQKKMLGGGMEN

-1150 FRMGLTANPS
+1150 FRMGLTANPT
-1160 DAHKSVAYEAA
+1160 DADKSTAYKAA
-1171 AAGKALYIN
+1171 ADGQALYIN

-1187 GGAIM
+1187 GGAVM
-1192 CDGFMFIG
+1192 CDGFMFVG
-1200 DWSKQENITVGSTM
+1200 DWSEQENITVGSTM

-1223 EPRSMNVTYDS
+1223 QPQPIKVTYGG

-1239 NDHEGSACLFD
+1239 NAQEGSSCLFD
-1250 HNPDTKWC
+1250 HDPGTKWC
-1258 NTNAEQAREGIFFHT
+1258 NTNAEQARGEISFHT
-1273 EEPVKAIQ
+1273 EKPVKAIQ

-1287 NDHERNPD
+1287 NDHESNPN

-1302 LYGSNDNTSWTAIDK
+1302 LYGGDGNASWTAIDK
-1317 GDAGDQNTLLR
+1317 GDAGDKNTLVR

-1345 QYYKLVFDKPGEKG
+1345 QYYKLVFDTPGAEG

-1391 TAVTE
+1391 TAVPE
-1396 TAISGPSEVNS
+1396 TAISGPKEVNG
-1407 NNEGYENLFDG
+1407 NNEGYGNLFDD
-1418 NTGTKWYYKGA
+1418 NTGTKWYYEGS
-1429 ASPAAIIFS
+1429 ASPAAIIFR
-1438 TDHAVKVL
+1438 TDRAVKAL

-1452 ANDHTNYADRIPK
+1452 ANDHTNYPDRIPK
-1465 AWTLYGG
+1465 AWTLSGG
-1472 DSENGEWTV
+1472 VSKNGTWTE
-1481 IAQHTE
+1481 IARHTE
-1487 DDNCIQNAGNEREVT
+1487 DDNCIEKVDNEQEVT

-1507 PASYQYYKLVF
+1507 PASYQYYKLDF
-1518 ESSVSTEI
+1518 ESSKI

-1531 KLYTGEANTQEAT
+1531 KLYTGEANTQEEAT

-1572 FGVVEKGMEGS
+1572 FGVVEKKMEGS

-1602 NITGSNSNRITK
+1602 NITGSNSTK
-1614 KNTYYIKSIKVEQ
+1614 STYYIKSIKVEQ
-1627 FMNTEEHAGT
+1627 FMNTEGHAGM
-1637 VTEQGLQSIW
+1637 VEEQGLQPIW
-1647 GKEWDVDGLEY
+1647 EQEWEVDGLEY

-1681 NKSVAFVN
+1681 NESVAFVN

-1726 IEVEAAEWEPVGEEN
+1726 IEDEAAGWEPVGKEN

-1759 YIYSVKEKEVY
+1759 YIYSVREMEVY
-1770 YFDGSGNRKVVS
+1770 YFDGSGTRKVVP
-1782 PQSFTTEYSTDGET
+1782 PQSFTTEYSTGGGT
-1796 WQETSDEAA
+1796 WQGTSDGATF
-1805 LRPND
+1805 RPND
-1810 SAESGIIQIRNT
+1810 SAGSGIIQIRNT

-1853 FLLHLRRQKKQA
+1853 FLMHLRRQKKQA

>member
-1 MAGYKNFR
+1 MKLWGNWREAAKLPAPTGDRAEDMASAARALLGYSLRGEDSGAFCWNRLLAEFCLDYAEVTEEALPRPEEGQDWAELLESADLFR
-9 LIIGIVTA
+9 RDEEAIAAGTLVFLALDEQDGEGRLSVGIVTE
-17 LVLTFNAVILPA
+17 LEEGVLTIVMADENGMVVSQ
-29 AALEAGSVNET
+29 SVARNDASFV
-40 GSVKYIEDDR
+40 GYCLV
-50 SALEPAESEFAEKEE
+50 EE
-65 NTQNDSV
+65 N
-72 GAEEDTQD
+72 
-80 DKKENIPQEGE
+80 
-91 SGQEADAPSENAGD
+91 SGKEADAPSENAGD
-105 AASTNQEEV
+105 AVSTNQEKV

-179 LDYAEVSE
+179 LDYAEVTE

-255 NGMVVSQSV
+255 NGTVVSQSV
-264 ARNDASFVGYCLV
+264 AG
-277 EENSGQEAD
+277 
-286 APSENAGD
+286 
-294 AASTNQ
+294 
-300 EEVRED
+300 
-306 IRPDPDTRVKL
+306 
-317 WGDWREAAK
+317 
-326 LPAPTGDRAEDMASA
+326 
-341 ARALL
+341 
-346 GYSLR
+346 
-351 GEDSGAFCWN
+351 
-361 RLLAEFCLDY
+361 
-371 AEVSEE
+371 
-377 ALPRPEEGQDWAE
+377 
-390 LLESADL
+390 
-397 FRRDEEAIAA
+397 
-407 GTLVFLALDGQDG
+407 
-420 EGRLSVGIVT
+420 
-430 EIEEGVLTVVMA
+430 
-442 DENGMVVSQSVAR
+442 

-476 MRALEMVDGW
+476 MLALGMADGW
-486 ALVSSEEELRSA
+486 ALVSNEVELRSA
-498 LSSSEENIKI
+498 LSSSEGNIKI

-537 LTNNITNNSSENSEE
+537 LTNNSSENSGE

-566 DETQGI
+566 DETQGT
-572 EENSAAPVKT
+572 EENSVPPVKT

-588 YGNTASYK
+588 YGNTASYE

-606 SEVTDSDTGKTTETV
+606 SEVTDLNTGKTTETV
-621 YKYEVSVPSVPQEVS
+621 YQYEVSVPSVPPEES
-636 VGTLDGNGKGKPIF
+636 VGTLDGNKIGKSIF
-650 WMSGDAANLIIKG
+650 WMSGDAAKLIIKG

-679 NGTVQI
+679 NSTVQI
-685 DGGYICS
+685 EGGYICG

-702 AISAEKPTT
+702 AISAKKPTT
-711 ININGGYIYDNTSH
+711 ININGGYIYNNTS
-725 GNGGAIT
+725 
-732 AKIGS
+732 
-737 TIHITGGCI
+737 
-746 FENTASFDS
+746 
-755 PASDGETTYGFG
+755 YGFG
-767 GAIYSESANVTVSGG
+767 GAIYSEGANVTVSGG

-788 ARTNAEGGG
+788 ARTNSEGGG
-797 GAIYAQGGSVVLNG
+797 GAIYAQGGSVALNG
-811 GYLFDNSANGG
+811 GYLFDNSAKGG

-844 NRSVKEGGIA
+844 NRSVKEGGIV

-868 FGSKETIR
+868 FGSDVTIR

-920 HTNMDG
+920 HINMDG
-926 GGGIRLEN
+926 GGGIRLEDK
-934 NSKLV
+934 SKLA
-939 LNDGYITGNMA
+939 LNGGYITGNMA

-980 VSCGIAG
+980 VSCGIPG

-1095 ADTTFMASGY
+1095 ADTTFMESGY

-1115 VQKSMLGGGMEN
+1115 VQKKMLGGGMEN

-1160 DAHKSVAYEAA
+1160 DADKSAAYAAA
-1171 AAGKALYIN
+1171 AAGQAALYMN

-1250 HNPDTKWC
+1250 HDPNTKWC
-1258 NTNAEQAREGIFFHT
+1258 NTNAEQARGEISFHT
-1273 EEPVKAIQ
+1273 NEPVKAIQ

-1287 NDHERNPD
+1287 NDHESKLN

-1302 LYGSNDNTSWTAIDK
+1302 LYGGDGNASWTAIDK

-1340 HRGEY
+1340 HRGKY
-1345 QYYKLVFDKPGEKG
+1345 QYYKLVFDTPGAKG
-1359 VQFADFELYDLTPS
+1359 VQFADFELYDLTTS

-1396 TAISGPSEVNS
+1396 TAISGPEEVNS
-1407 NNEGYENLFDG
+1407 NSEGYGNLFDD

-1429 ASPAAIIFS
+1429 DSPAAIIFR
-1438 TDHAVKVL
+1438 TNHAVKAL

-1452 ANDHTNYADRIPK
+1452 ANDHTNYAERIPK

-1487 DDNCIQNAGNEREVT
+1487 DDNRIQNAGNEREVT

-1507 PASYQYYKLVF
+1507 PASYQYYKLDF

-1550 NDAAGN
+1550 NDAEGN

-1572 FGVVEKGMEGS
+1572 FGVVEKKMEGS

-1602 NITGSNSNRITK
+1602 DITGSNSNRIT

-1627 FMNTEEHAGT
+1627 FMNTEGHAGM
-1637 VTEQGLQSIW
+1637 VQEQGLQSIW
-1647 GKEWDVDGLEY
+1647 EKEWVVEGLEY

-1668 DNKDETGEAGDSS
+1668 DNQDETGKAGDSS
-1681 NKSVAFVN
+1681 NESVAFVN
-1689 VQKEKTVN
+1689 VQKEETVN

-1716 CVTVQLFRKN
+1716 CVTVQLFKKSIGN
-1726 IEVEAAEWEPVGEEN
+1726 ETAEWEPVGEEN

-1759 YIYSVKEKEVY
+1759 YIYSVKETKVY
-1770 YFDGSGNRKVVS
+1770 YFDGSGIRKDVS
-1782 PQSFTTEYSTDGET
+1782 PQSFTTEYSTDGKT
-1796 WQETSDEAA
+1796 WQGTFDGAA
-1805 LRPND
+1805 FRPND
-1810 SAESGIIQIRNT
+1810 SAGSGTIQIRNT

-1853 FLLHLRRQKKQA
+1853 FLMHLRRQKKQA

>member
-1 MAGYKNFR
+1 M
-9 LIIGIVTA
+9 
-17 LVLTFNAVILPA
+17 
-29 AALEAGSVNET
+29 
-40 GSVKYIEDDR
+40 
-50 SALEPAESEFAEKEE
+50 
-65 NTQNDSV
+65 
-72 GAEEDTQD
+72 
-80 DKKENIPQEGE
+80 
-91 SGQEADAPSENAGD
+91 
-105 AASTNQEEV
+105 
-114 REDIRPDPDTRVKL
+114 REDICPDPDTRVKL

-255 NGMVVSQSV
+255 NG
-264 ARNDASFVGYCLV
+264 
-277 EENSGQEAD
+277 
-286 APSENAGD
+286 
-294 AASTNQ
+294 T
-300 EEVRED
+300 
-306 IRPDPDTRVKL
+306 
-317 WGDWREAAK
+317 
-326 LPAPTGDRAEDMASA
+326 
-341 ARALL
+341 
-346 GYSLR
+346 
-351 GEDSGAFCWN
+351 
-361 RLLAEFCLDY
+361 
-371 AEVSEE
+371 
-377 ALPRPEEGQDWAE
+377 
-390 LLESADL
+390 
-397 FRRDEEAIAA
+397 
-407 GTLVFLALDGQDG
+407 
-420 EGRLSVGIVT
+420 
-430 EIEEGVLTVVMA
+430 
-442 DENGMVVSQSVAR
+442 VVSQSVAR

-476 MRALEMVDGW
+476 MPALEMDDGW

-498 LSSSEENIKI
+498 LSSPEENINI
-508 KLRDRFSV
+508 KLCNSFSV
-516 GNAPLEIP
+516 VSAPLEIP

-537 LTNNITNNSSENSEE
+537 LTNKSSENSEE
-552 SLFKILTGATLTIE
+552 SLFKILTRVTLTIE
-566 DETQGI
+566 DGTQDI
-572 EENSAAPVKT
+572 KENSAAPVKT

-606 SEVTDSDTGKTTETV
+606 SEVTDSNTGKTTETV
-621 YKYEVSVPSVPQEVS
+621 YQYEVPVPTVPQEVS

-663 GKICNSSKS
+663 GKICNSSKT

-679 NGTVQI
+679 NSTVQI
-685 DGGYICS
+685 DGGYIY
-692 NSVNEIGGGA
+692 N
-702 AISAEKPTT
+702 
-711 ININGGYIYDNTSH
+711 NTSH

-732 AKIGS
+732 AKSGS
-737 TIHITGGCI
+737 TIRITGGCI
-746 FENTASFDS
+746 FGNTASFDS
-755 PASDGETTYGFG
+755 PAPDGETTYGFG
-767 GAIYSESANVTVSGG
+767 GAIYSEGANVTVSGG

-788 ARTNAEGGG
+788 AKTNANGGG
-797 GAIYAQGGSVVLNG
+797 GAIYAQGGSVALNG

-831 GTLTVSDSAVLAG
+831 GALTVSGSAVLAG
-844 NRSVKEGGIA
+844 NRSVKEDGIV

-868 FGSKETIR
+868 FGSRVTIS

-906 VTNNKAQNIVCEGA
+906 VTNNKAQNFGCEA
-920 HTNMDG
+920 HINRDG

-934 NSKLV
+934 ESKLA

-955 ICVTGKSSDA
+955 ICVTGKSNDA

-997 REAEATVRIT
+997 REAGATVRIT

-1062 FVLGGAAAVF
+1062 FVLGSAAAVF

-1083 AGSTKHADKDAL
+1083 AGSTKHADQDAL
-1095 ADTTFMASGY
+1095 TDTTFMKSGY

-1115 VQKSMLGGGMEN
+1115 VQKKMLGGGMEN

-1135 YVNAEGMSDGWLTAY
+1135 YVNAEDMSDDDWLTAY

-1160 DAHKSVAYEAA
+1160 DGDKSKAYKAA
-1171 AAGKALYIN
+1171 ADGQALYIN

-1187 GGAIM
+1187 GGAVM
-1192 CDGFMFIG
+1192 CNGFMFVG
-1200 DWSKQENITVGSTM
+1200 DWSEQENITVGSTM

-1223 EPRSMNVTYDS
+1223 QPRSMNVTYDK
-1234 GPDGA
+1234 GPTGA
-1239 NDHEGSACLFD
+1239 NNYEGSSCLFD

-1258 NTNAEQAREGIFFHT
+1258 NTDVEQAREEILFHT

-1302 LYGSNDNTSWTAIDK
+1302 LYGSNDNASWTAIDK
-1317 GDAGDQNTLLR
+1317 GDAGDKNTLVS

-1345 QYYKLVFDKPGEKG
+1345 RYYKLVFDTPGEKG
-1359 VQFADFELYDLTPS
+1359 VQFADFELYDLTTS

-1396 TAISGPSEVNS
+1396 NAISGPDEVNG
-1407 NNEGYENLFDG
+1407 NNERYKNLFDG
-1418 NTGTKWYYKGA
+1418 NTGTKWYYEGSD
-1429 ASPAAIIFS
+1429 SPAAIIFR
-1438 TDHAVKVL
+1438 TDRAVKAL

-1452 ANDHTNYADRIPK
+1452 ANDHITYRNRIPK

-1472 DSENGEWTV
+1472 DSENGTWTV

-1487 DDNCIQNAGNEREVT
+1487 DDNCIKNADNRQEVT
-1502 FDIPN
+1502 FDIPD
-1507 PASYQYYKLVF
+1507 PASYQYYKLAF
-1518 ESSVSTEI
+1518 ESSESTEI

-1531 KLYTGEANTQEAT
+1531 KLYTGEANTQEEAT

-1572 FGVVEKGMEGS
+1572 FGVVEKRMEGS

-1593 AVTVGTETE
+1593 AVTVGTRTE
-1602 NITGSNSNRITK
+1602 NITGSNSKHIT

-1627 FMNTEEHAGT
+1627 FMNTEGHAGM
-1637 VTEQGLQSIW
+1637 VKEQGSQLIW
-1647 GKEWDVDGLEY
+1647 EKEWDVVGLKY

-1689 VQKEKTVN
+1689 VQKEETVN
-1697 VTVEKQWASYVDA
+1697 VTVQKQWASYVDA
-1710 NEYYTY
+1710 NEYNTY
-1716 CVTVQLFRKN
+1716 CVTVQLYKKD
-1726 IEVEAAEWEPVGEEN
+1726 IENEAAVWEPVGKGN

-1759 YIYSVKEKEVY
+1759 YIYSVKETEVY

-1796 WQETSDEAA
+1796 WQETYDGAA
-1805 LRPND
+1805 FQPND
-1810 SAESGIIQIRNT
+1810 SAGSGIIQIRNT
-1822 KKYYPMPE
+1822 KKYYLMPE

-1853 FLLHLRRQKKQA
+1853 FLMHLRRQKKQA

>member
-1 MAGYKNFR
+1 MTGYKNFR
-9 LIIGIVTA
+9 LIIAIVTA
-17 LVLTFNAVILPA
+17 LALTFNTVMLPA
-29 AALEAGSVNET
+29 AALEVGSVNET
-40 GSVKYIEDDR
+40 GSVEYIEDDR

-72 GAEEDTQD
+72 GAEEDTQG
-80 DKKENIPQEGE
+80 DKKENIPQEGK

-114 REDIRPDPDTRVKL
+114 REDIRSAGAEEDTQDDKKENIPQEGESGQEAGAPSENAGDAVSTNQEEVRENIRPDPDTRVKL
-128 WGDWREAAKLPAPT
+128 WGDWREAARLPAPT

-170 WNRLLAEFC
+170 WNQLLAEFC

-187 EALPRPEEGQDWAEL
+187 EALPRPEEDQDWAEL
-202 LESADL
+202 LESANL

-217 AGTLVFLALDGQD
+217 AGTLVFLALDGQN

-240 TEIEEGVLT
+240 TEIEEGVLK

-255 NGMVVSQSV
+255 NG
-264 ARNDASFVGYCLV
+264 
-277 EENSGQEAD
+277 
-286 APSENAGD
+286 
-294 AASTNQ
+294 T
-300 EEVRED
+300 
-306 IRPDPDTRVKL
+306 
-317 WGDWREAAK
+317 
-326 LPAPTGDRAEDMASA
+326 
-341 ARALL
+341 
-346 GYSLR
+346 
-351 GEDSGAFCWN
+351 
-361 RLLAEFCLDY
+361 
-371 AEVSEE
+371 
-377 ALPRPEEGQDWAE
+377 
-390 LLESADL
+390 
-397 FRRDEEAIAA
+397 
-407 GTLVFLALDGQDG
+407 
-420 EGRLSVGIVT
+420 
-430 EIEEGVLTVVMA
+430 
-442 DENGMVVSQSVAR
+442 VVSQSVAR

-464 SVSERSQMCEAA
+464 SVSERSQMYEAA
-476 MRALEMVDGW
+476 IRALEMVDGW
-486 ALVSSEEELRSA
+486 ALVSSEEGLRSA
-498 LSSSEENIKI
+498 LSSPEENIK
-508 KLRDRFSV
+508 LRDSFPV
-516 GNAPLEIP
+516 VNAPLEIP

-529 TMDLNGKT
+529 TIDLNGKT

-566 DETQGI
+566 DGTQDT
-572 EENSAAPVKT
+572 EENSVAPVKT

-588 YGNTASYK
+588 YGNTASYE

-606 SEVTDSDTGKTTETV
+606 SNVITDSNTGETTETV
-621 YKYEVSVPSVPQEVS
+621 DQYEVPVPSVPQEVS
-636 VGTLDGNGKGKPIF
+636 VGTLDGNGKGESIF
-650 WMSGDAANLIIKG
+650 RMSGDAAKLIIKG

-679 NGTVQI
+679 NSTVQI
-685 DGGYICS
+685 
-692 NSVNEIGGGA
+692 E
-702 AISAEKPTT
+702 
-711 ININGGYIYDNTSH
+711 GGYIYNNTSH

-732 AKIGS
+732 AKNGS

-755 PASDGETTYGFG
+755 PASDGKTTYGFG
-767 GAIYSESANVTVSGG
+767 GAIYSEGANVTVSGG

-788 ARTNAEGGG
+788 AKTNANGGG
-797 GAIYAQGGSVVLNG
+797 GAIYAQGGSVALNG

-831 GTLTVSDSAVLAG
+831 GALTVSGSAVLAG
-844 NRSVKEGGIA
+844 NRSVKKDGIV
-854 GTGTLDAGGGAVAL
+854 GTGTLDAGGGAMAL
-868 FGSKETIR
+868 FGSNVTIS

-920 HTNMDG
+920 HSNMDG

-934 NSKLV
+934 NSKLA
-939 LNDGYITGNMA
+939 LNGGYITGNMA

-980 VSCGIAG
+980 ASCGIAG

-997 REAEATVRIT
+997 RESEATVQIT
-1007 SGYINNN
+1007 RGYINNN

-1062 FVLGGAAAVF
+1062 FVLGSAAAVF

-1083 AGSTKHADKDAL
+1083 AESTKHADQDAL
-1095 ADTTFMASGY
+1095 ADTIFMASGY
-1105 SDFFCALGGQ
+1105 SDFFCALSGQ

-1135 YVNAEGMSDGWLTAY
+1135 YVNAEDTSDDWLTAY

-1160 DAHKSVAYEAA
+1160 DADKNTAYKAA
-1171 AAGKALYIN
+1171 ADVQALYIN

-1187 GGAIM
+1187 GGAVM
-1192 CDGFMFIG
+1192 CNGFMFVG
-1200 DWSKQENITVGSTM
+1200 DWSNQKNITVGSTM

-1223 EPRSMNVTYDS
+1223 QPQSINVTYDS
-1234 GPDGA
+1234 GPTGA
-1239 NDHEGSACLFD
+1239 NDNESSSRLFD
-1250 HNPDTKWC
+1250 HDPGTKWC
-1258 NTNAEQAREGIFFHT
+1258 NTNVEQARGEIFFHT
-1273 EEPVKAIQ
+1273 DEPVKAIQ

-1287 NDHERNPD
+1287 NDHESNPD

-1302 LYGSNDNTSWTAIDK
+1302 LYGRSNDNASWTAIDK
-1317 GDAGDQNTLLR
+1317 VDAGDKNTLVR

-1345 QYYKLVFDKPGEKG
+1345 QYYKLVFDTPGTGG
-1359 VQFADFELYDLTPS
+1359 VQFADFELYDLTTS

-1379 FAFEVYQFPASY
+1379 FAFEVYQFPAFY
-1391 TAVTE
+1391 TAVKE
-1396 TAISGPSEVNS
+1396 TAISGPEKVNS
-1407 NNEGYENLFDG
+1407 NSEGYENLFDG
-1418 NTGTKWYYKGA
+1418 NTGTKWYYEGA
-1429 ASPAAIIFS
+1429 ASPAAIIFR
-1438 TDHAVKVL
+1438 TDRAVKAL

-1452 ANDHTNYADRIPK
+1452 ANDHTNYPDRIPK
-1465 AWTLYGG
+1465 AWTLYGS
-1472 DSENGEWTV
+1472 DSVNGKWTV

-1487 DDNCIQNAGNEREVT
+1487 DDNCIQNVGNEREVT

-1518 ESSVSTEI
+1518 ESSESTEI

-1550 NDAAGN
+1550 NDAEGN

-1572 FGVVEKGMEGS
+1572 FGVVEKKMEGS

-1593 AVTVGTETE
+1593 AVTVGTKTE
-1602 NITGSNSNRITK
+1602 DITGSSSNRII

-1627 FMNTEEHAGT
+1627 FMNTEGHAGM

-1647 GKEWDVDGLEY
+1647 GKEWDVDGLDVDGLKY

-1697 VTVEKQWASYVDA
+1697 VTVQKQWASYVDA
-1710 NEYYTY
+1710 NEYNTY

-1726 IEVEAAEWEPVGEEN
+1726 NEAAEWEPVGEEN

-1750 HTWYELDKN
+1750 HTWYELDKD

-1770 YFDGSGNRKVVS
+1770 YFDGSGIRKDVS

-1796 WQETSDEAA
+1796 WQGTFDGAT

-1822 KKYYPMPE
+1822 KKYYLMPE
-1830 TGGVGSDPF
+1830 TGGVGSAPF

-1853 FLLHLRRQKKQA
+1853 FLMHLRRQKKQA

>member
-40 GSVKYIEDDR
+40 GSVEYIEDDR

-72 GAEEDTQD
+72 EAEEDTQGDKKENIPQEGESGQEAGAPSENAKDAAGTDQGEVREDIRSAGAEEDTQG

-91 SGQEADAPSENAGD
+91 SGQEADAPSENAED
-105 AASTNQEEV
+105 AAGTNQEEV

-142 GDRAEDMASAAR
+142 GDRAEDIASAAR

-179 LDYAEVSE
+179 LDYAEVSA
-187 EALPRPEEGQDWAEL
+187 EALPRPEKGQDWAEL
-202 LESADL
+202 LERADL

-217 AGTLVFLALDGQD
+217 AGTLVFLALDGQN

-249 VVMADE
+249 AVMADE
-255 NGMVVSQSV
+255 NG
-264 ARNDASFVGYCLV
+264 
-277 EENSGQEAD
+277 
-286 APSENAGD
+286 
-294 AASTNQ
+294 T
-300 EEVRED
+300 
-306 IRPDPDTRVKL
+306 
-317 WGDWREAAK
+317 
-326 LPAPTGDRAEDMASA
+326 
-341 ARALL
+341 
-346 GYSLR
+346 
-351 GEDSGAFCWN
+351 
-361 RLLAEFCLDY
+361 
-371 AEVSEE
+371 
-377 ALPRPEEGQDWAE
+377 
-390 LLESADL
+390 
-397 FRRDEEAIAA
+397 
-407 GTLVFLALDGQDG
+407 
-420 EGRLSVGIVT
+420 
-430 EIEEGVLTVVMA
+430 
-442 DENGMVVSQSVAR
+442 VVSQSVAR

-464 SVSERSQMCEAA
+464 SVSERSQMCEVA
-476 MRALEMVDGW
+476 MLALGMVDGW

-508 KLRDRFSV
+508 KLCDRFSV
-516 GNAPLEIP
+516 VNTPLEIP
-524 EGKNV
+524 ENKNV

-537 LTNNITNNSSENSEE
+537 LTNNSSEKSEG
-552 SLFKILTGATLTIE
+552 SLFNILTGATLTIE
-566 DETQGI
+566 DGTQSI
-572 EENSAAPVKT
+572 EENSAAPVIT

-588 YGNTASYK
+588 YGNTASYE

-606 SEVTDSDTGKTTETV
+606 SKVTDSNTGKTTETV
-621 YKYEVSVPSVPQEVS
+621 YRHEVSVPSVPQEVS
-636 VGTLDGNGKGKPIF
+636 VGTLDGNGIGKPIF
-650 WMSGDAANLIIKG
+650 WMSGDAAKLIIKG
-663 GKICNSSKS
+663 GKICNSSKI

-679 NGTVQI
+679 NSTVQI

-692 NSVNEIGGGA
+692 NSVHEIGGGA

-711 ININGGYIYDNTSH
+711 IHINGGYIYDNTSH

-732 AKIGS
+732 AKTES
-737 TIHITGGCI
+737 AIHITGGCI
-746 FENTASFDS
+746 FENTAFFDS

-767 GAIYSESANVTVSGG
+767 GAIYSEGADVTVSGG

-788 ARTNAEGGG
+788 ARTNSKGGG

-868 FGSKETIR
+868 FGSKDVTIR

-896 LSAVTMDGGY
+896 SSAVTMDSGY
-906 VTNNKAQNIVCEGA
+906 VTNNKAQNLGSEDA
-920 HTNMDG
+920 HINTDG
-926 GGGIRLEN
+926 GGGIRLEEK
-934 NSKLV
+934 SKLA
-939 LNDGYITGNMA
+939 LNGGYITGNMA
-950 CSGAG
+950 GSGAG

-980 VSCGIAG
+980 VRCGIAS
-987 HQKEGAGISI
+987 HQQEGAGISI
-997 REAEATVRIT
+997 REEGATVHIT
-1007 SGYINNN
+1007 RGYIINN

-1028 CTEGAYLYIDKIL
+1028 CTEGAYLYIDMIL

-1095 ADTTFMASGY
+1095 TDATFMESGY

-1115 VQKSMLGGGMEN
+1115 VQKSMMGGGMEN

-1135 YVNAEGMSDGWLTAY
+1135 YVNAEDMSDGWLTAY

-1160 DAHKSVAYEAA
+1160 DADKSAAYAA
-1171 AAGKALYIN
+1171 AAGQALYIN

-1200 DWSKQENITVGSTM
+1200 DWSEQENITVGSTM

-1223 EPRSMNVTYDS
+1223 QPEPIHVTYDS
-1234 GPDGA
+1234 GPTGA
-1239 NDHEGSACLFD
+1239 NDQEGSACLFD

-1258 NTNAEQAREGIFFHT
+1258 NTNVEQACKEIFFHT
-1273 EEPVKAIQ
+1273 NEPVKAIQ

-1287 NDHERNPD
+1287 KDHEGNLN

-1302 LYGSNDNTSWTAIDK
+1302 LYGSNDNASWTAIDK
-1317 GDAGDQNTLLR
+1317 GDAGDQNTLLS

-1340 HRGEY
+1340 HRGKY
-1345 QYYKLVFDKPGEKG
+1345 QYYKLVFDTPGEKG
-1359 VQFADFELYDLTPS
+1359 VQFADFELYDLTTS

-1379 FAFEVYQFPASY
+1379 FAFEIYQFPASY

-1396 TAISGPSEVNS
+1396 TAISGPGEVNS
-1407 NNEGYENLFDG
+1407 NNEGYEKLFDD
-1418 NTGTKWYYKGA
+1418 NTGTKWYYEGA

-1438 TDHAVKVL
+1438 TDRAVKAL

-1452 ANDHTNYADRIPK
+1452 ANDHTNYAERIPK

-1472 DSENGEWTV
+1472 NSESGTWTV

-1487 DDNCIQNAGNEREVT
+1487 DDNCIQNVGNEQEVT
-1502 FDIPN
+1502 FDISN
-1507 PASYQYYKLVF
+1507 PASYQYYKLDF
-1518 ESSVSTEI
+1518 ESSKI

-1531 KLYTGEANTQEAT
+1531 KLYTGEANTQEAA

-1556 ITFSNRLSF
+1556 ITFGNRLSF

-1593 AVTVGTETE
+1593 AVTVGTRTE
-1602 NITGSNSNRITK
+1602 NITGSNSNRIT

-1627 FMNTEEHAGT
+1627 FMNTEGHAGM
-1637 VTEQGLQSIW
+1637 VTEQGLQLI
-1647 GKEWDVDGLEY
+1647 
-1658 INHPYHLFLS
+1658 
-1668 DNKDETGEAGDSS
+1668 
-1681 NKSVAFVN
+1681 
-1689 VQKEKTVN
+1689 
-1697 VTVEKQWASYVDA
+1697 
-1710 NEYYTY
+1710 
-1716 CVTVQLFRKN
+1716 
-1726 IEVEAAEWEPVGEEN
+1726 
-1741 VLNRAGAWK
+1741 
-1750 HTWYELDKN
+1750 
-1759 YIYSVKEKEVY
+1759 
-1770 YFDGSGNRKVVS
+1770 
-1782 PQSFTTEYSTDGET
+1782 
-1796 WQETSDEAA
+1796 
-1805 LRPND
+1805 
-1810 SAESGIIQIRNT
+1810 
-1822 KKYYPMPE
+1822 
-1830 TGGVGSDPF
+1830 
-1839 TVGGLA
+1839 
-1845 MVVLAAVM
+1845 
-1853 FLLHLRRQKKQA
+1853 

>member
-1 MAGYKNFR
+1 MAGYKKFR
-9 LIIGIVTA
+9 LIIVIVTTLA
-17 LVLTFNAVILPA
+17 LTFNVVILPA
-29 AALEAGSVNET
+29 AALEVGSVNET
-40 GSVKYIEDDR
+40 GSVEYIEDDR

-65 NTQNDSV
+65 NTQNDSVGTEEDTQGDKKENIPQEGESGQEAGAPSENAGDAVGTNQEKVREDIGSV

-91 SGQEADAPSENAGD
+91 SGQEADAPSENVGD
-105 AASTNQEEV
+105 AVSTNQEEV

-202 LESADL
+202 LERADL

-255 NGMVVSQSV
+255 NG
-264 ARNDASFVGYCLV
+264 
-277 EENSGQEAD
+277 
-286 APSENAGD
+286 
-294 AASTNQ
+294 T
-300 EEVRED
+300 
-306 IRPDPDTRVKL
+306 
-317 WGDWREAAK
+317 
-326 LPAPTGDRAEDMASA
+326 
-341 ARALL
+341 
-346 GYSLR
+346 
-351 GEDSGAFCWN
+351 
-361 RLLAEFCLDY
+361 
-371 AEVSEE
+371 
-377 ALPRPEEGQDWAE
+377 
-390 LLESADL
+390 
-397 FRRDEEAIAA
+397 
-407 GTLVFLALDGQDG
+407 
-420 EGRLSVGIVT
+420 
-430 EIEEGVLTVVMA
+430 
-442 DENGMVVSQSVAR
+442 VVSQSVAR

-464 SVSERSQMCEAA
+464 SVSERSQMYEAA
-476 MRALEMVDGW
+476 MPALEMVDGW

-498 LSSSEENIKI
+498 LCSSEETIKI
-508 KLRDRFSV
+508 KLRDSFSV
-516 GNAPLEIP
+516 VSAPLEIP
-524 EGKNV
+524 ENKNV
-529 TMDLNGKT
+529 TMDLNGQT
-537 LTNNITNNSSENSEE
+537 LTNNSSENSGE
-552 SLFKILTGATLTIE
+552 SLFKILTGVTLTIE
-566 DETQGI
+566 DGTQDI
-572 EENSAAPVKT
+572 EENSAAPEIT

-588 YGNTASYK
+588 YGNTASYE

-606 SEVTDSDTGKTTETV
+606 SNVTDSDTGKTTETV
-621 YKYEVSVPSVPQEVS
+621 YQYKVPVPSVPQEV

-650 WMSGDAANLIIKG
+650 WMSDDEATLIIKG
-663 GKICNSSKS
+663 GKICNSGKI

-679 NGTVQI
+679 NSTVQI
-685 DGGYICS
+685 DGGYICG

-711 ININGGYIYDNTSH
+711 INITGGYIYNNASH

-732 AKIGS
+732 AKTGS

-746 FENTASFDS
+746 FGNTASFDS

-767 GAIYSESANVTVSGG
+767 GAIYSEGANVIVSGG

-788 ARTNAEGGG
+788 ASTNSKGGG
-797 GAIYAQGGSVVLNG
+797 GAIYAQGGSVALNG
-811 GYLFDNSANGG
+811 GYLFDNSAQGG

-868 FGSKETIR
+868 FGSNVTIS

-896 LSAVTMDGGY
+896 SSVVTMNRGY
-906 VTNNKAQNIVCEGA
+906 VTNNKAQNFGCDA

-934 NSKLV
+934 ESKLT
-939 LNDGYITGNMA
+939 LNGGYITGNMA

-955 ICVTGKSSDA
+955 ICVIGKSSDA
-965 LLTMNGGYICANRNQ
+965 LLTMNGGYICANRNE
-980 VSCGIAG
+980 VSCGKPE

-997 REAEATVRIT
+997 RESEATVHIT
-1007 SGYINNN
+1007 RGYINNN

-1062 FVLGGAAAVF
+1062 FVLGSAAAVF

-1083 AGSTKHADKDAL
+1083 AESNKHADQDAL
-1095 ADTTFMASGY
+1095 KDTTFMTSGY
-1105 SDFFCALGGQ
+1105 SDFFCALAGQ

-1135 YVNAEGMSDGWLTAY
+1135 YVNAEDMSDDDWLTAY

-1160 DAHKSVAYEAA
+1160 DADKSKAYEAA
-1171 AAGKALYIN
+1171 AADQAALYMN

-1187 GGAIM
+1187 GGAVM
-1192 CDGFMFIG
+1192 CNGFMFVG
-1200 DWSKQENITVGSTM
+1200 DWSEQENITVGSTM

-1223 EPRSMNVTYDS
+1223 LPQSINVIYDS

-1239 NDHEGSACLFD
+1239 NDQEGSSRLFD
-1250 HNPDTKWC
+1250 HDPGTKWC
-1258 NTNAEQAREGIFFHT
+1258 NTNAEQARGEISFHT
-1273 EEPVKAIQ
+1273 NEPVKAIQ

-1287 NDHERNPD
+1287 NDHESNPD

-1302 LYGSNDNTSWTAIDK
+1302 LYGSNGNASWTAIDK
-1317 GDAGDQNTLLR
+1317 GDAGDKNTLVR

-1345 QYYKLVFDKPGEKG
+1345 QYYKLVFDTPGADG
-1359 VQFADFELYDLTPS
+1359 VQFADFELYDLTTLS
-1373 PMGDKQ
+1373 MGDKQ

-1396 TAISGPSEVNS
+1396 TALSGPGEVNS
-1407 NNEGYENLFDG
+1407 NSEGYEKLFDG
-1418 NTGTKWYYKGA
+1418 NTGTKWYYEGS
-1429 ASPAAIIFS
+1429 ASPDAIIFS
-1438 TDHAVKVL
+1438 TDRAVKAL

-1452 ANDHTNYADRIPK
+1452 ANDHTSYADRIPK

-1472 DSENGEWTV
+1472 DSKDGTWTE

-1487 DDNCIQNAGNEREVT
+1487 NDNCIQNVGNQQEVT

-1507 PASYQYYKLVF
+1507 PASYQYYKLDF
-1518 ESSVSTEI
+1518 ESSVSTKI

-1531 KLYTGEANTQEAT
+1531 KLYTGEANTQKPT

-1572 FGVVEKGMEGS
+1572 FGVVEKSMEGS

-1593 AVTVGTETE
+1593 AVTVGTRTE
-1602 NITGSNSNRITK
+1602 NITGSNSNRIT

-1627 FMNTEEHAGT
+1627 FMNTEGHAGM

-1697 VTVEKQWASYVDA
+1697 VTVQKQWASYVDA
-1710 NEYYTY
+1710 NEYNTY
-1716 CVTVQLFRKN
+1716 CVTVQLYKKD
-1726 IEVEAAEWEPVGEEN
+1726 IENETAVWEPVGVVN

-1759 YIYSVKEKEVY
+1759 YIYSVKETEVY

-1782 PQSFTTEYSTDGET
+1782 PQSFTTEYSTDGKT
-1796 WQETSDEAA
+1796 WQDTYDGAA
-1805 LRPND
+1805 FQPND
-1810 SAESGIIQIRNT
+1810 SAGSGIIQIRNT
-1822 KKYYPMPE
+1822 KKYYLMPE

-1853 FLLHLRRQKKQA
+1853 FLMHLRRQKKQA